1 MAKFLS
7 KINSPD
13 YIENRILKIDSDENL
28 IPSALTVSE
37 YDNNQISISLADGNV
52 SQRIL
57 ITDDAISNTNVYNFQ
72 QKNNPSQEYQDL
84 MVIKDN
90 GHVVANVFEGN
101 LNGNAD
107 TSTQIHVTE
116 TSPTS
121 TTNYRLVFTSASA
134 TGNAHMRINNGDAQL
149 TILEGTASTPG
160 AEILSIGNGIASGT
174 AGNKR
179 GTFRLYSQS
188 TGYDDITASNHTG
201 QFIHTLPNSSGTL
214 LNSVNYTNYTV
225 TKTGTGA
232 SGNWGINITGS
243 AAKLTTPRS
252 FSITGDT
259 VASAVNFDG
268 STNVKLSTIRRGC
281 SVGQSSSTTTNPWYK
296 FADAE
301 LDGNNYD
308 YHIIFNVYSSY
319 SDNSNLLGILKAHV
333 RTSATGTFSAGELKW
348 LIKSSSILSS
358 DFIFAYNTNIN
369 PTKVELWCRCP
380 IAYKGYHFDVISEG
394 TRTSRMSPLWNL
406 YTTWTAGS
414 AAEPTSDFEQVTSTN
429 ITIANNTSGNAGS
442 ATKLQTAR
450 KINGVDFDGTKD
462 ITIDAGGSG
471 GHTILNSS
479 GTAMT
484 QRSKLRFNNAT
495 VTDDASNDVTIITPS
510 GISGNYLPLSG
521 GTMTGDIHFSHV
533 NAETDG
539 YLAWDSGTVK
549 ERIKISDRTATTD
562 PVFVFEQSR
571 DGGDSYTSLLTIKG
585 NGQVQANTFV
595 GALSG
600 NAATATKLQTART
613 INGTSFNGS
622 ANITTANWG
631 TARNIGIVN
640 SDGTGTAITTS
651 VNGSANVNL
660 KLPATIKATLTGN
673 ASTATTLANARTI
686 NGTSFNGS
694 ANITTANWGTARTI
708 TIGNTGKSVNG
719 SANVTW
725 SLSEI
730 GAAASSH
737 THNTYLPLAGGAMT
751 GTISSSKTTNT
762 YLAGSQGVA
771 VINSTAS
778 GGSYTTLLKANS
790 SNGKFTLSVYQT
802 YMLLG
807 YMSNKTIEAGTNNLD
822 KSLRFLE
829 DGTLIPGA
837 SNVQNLGSS
846 STKWLNVY
854 ATTFT
859 GNLSGNATTATTATK
874 ANQLTTA
881 RTIAI
886 SGGVTGTATSF
897 NGTANITI
905 PVTAVDAS
913 KLTNKNTI
921 KASEINNNKHWIP
934 SNDNSVT
941 NFVSMTVDEYE
952 ESADSL
958 PTGTVVAITDSNES
972 YVTTQPSSITCDLPL
987 DL

>member
-13 YIENRILKIDSDENL
+13 YINNKIVKIDEDNNL
-28 IPSALTVSE
+28 IPSALAVSE

-57 ITDDAISNTNVYNFQ
+57 ITDDATSNTNVYNFQ

-101 LNGNAD
+101 LQGNAD

-116 TSPTS
+116 TSPAS
-121 TTNYRLVFTSASA
+121 TTSYRLVFTSASA
-134 TGNAHMRINNGDAQL
+134 TGNAHMRINNEDAQL
-149 TILEGTASTPG
+149 TILEGTTSTTG

-188 TGYDDITASNHTG
+188 TGYDDITASNHTD

-214 LNSVNYTNYTV
+214 LNSANYTSYTV
-225 TKTGTGA
+225 KKDGTGA
-232 SGNWGINITGS
+232 TGNWGINITGS

-252 FSITGDT
+252 FSITGDA

-268 STNVKLSTIRRGC
+268 SANVQLSTMRRGC
-281 SVGQSSSTTTNPWYK
+281 SVGQSSSTSANPWYK
-296 FADAE
+296 FADITV
-301 LDGNNYD
+301 DSSFVD
-308 YHIIFNVYSSY
+308 KHIIFFVYSSY
-319 SDNSNLLGILKAHV
+319 SDNSNMMGILKAHV
-333 RTSATGTFSAGELKW
+333 RTSSTGAFDAGELKW
-348 LIKSSSILSS
+348 LVRSSSITNA
-358 DFIFAYNTNIN
+358 DFVLAYNNTS
-369 PTKVELWCRCP
+369 PAKVELWCKCAIGYR
-380 IAYKGYHFDVISEG
+380 GYHFDVIAEG
-394 TRTSRMSPLWNL
+394 DRGSRSTKIWNL
-406 YTTWTAGS
+406 YNTWTAGS
-414 AAEPTSDFEQVTSTN
+414 EAEPTPGFTQAPSTA
-429 ITIANNTSGNAGS
+429 ITIVNDTSGNAGS

-450 KINGVDFDGTKD
+450 KINGVAFDGTKD

-479 GTAMT
+479 GTAMI

-495 VTDDASNDVTIITPS
+495 VTDDANNDVTIITPS
-510 GISGNYLPLSG
+510 GTSGNYLPLSG
-521 GTMTGDIHFSHV
+521 GALTGNV
-533 NAETDG
+533 TP
-539 YLAWDSGTVK
+539 
-549 ERIKISDRTATTD
+549 TTD
-562 PVFVFEQSR
+562 STLSL
-571 DGGDSYTSLLTIKG
+571 GTSDLKF
-585 NGQVQANTFV
+585 NTMYADIFY

-600 NAATATKLQTART
+600 NASTASIATKANTLTTPRT

-640 SDGTGTAITTS
+640 SDGTGTAVTTS

-719 SANVTW
+719 SANITW

-737 THNTYLPLAGGAMT
+737 THSYLPLSGGAMT
-751 GTISSSKTTNT
+751 GTISSSKTTGT

-807 YMSNKTIEAGTNNLD
+807 YMSNKTIEAGNNNLD

-846 STKWLNVY
+846 TTKWLNVY

>member
-13 YIENRILKIDSDENL
+13 YINNKIVKIDEDNNL

-57 ITDDAISNTNVYNFQ
+57 ITDDATSNTNVYNFQ

-116 TSPTS
+116 TSPAS

-149 TILEGTASTPG
+149 TILEGTTSTTG

-268 STNVKLSTIRRGC
+268 SANVQLSTLRRGC
-281 SVGQSSSTTTNPWYK
+281 SVGQSSSTSANPWYK
-296 FADAE
+296 FADITV
-301 LDGNNYD
+301 DSSYVD
-308 YHIIFNVYSSY
+308 KHIIFFVYSSY
-319 SDNSNLLGILKAHV
+319 SDSSNMMGILKAHV
-333 RTSATGTFSAGELKW
+333 RTSSTGTFDVGELKW
-348 LIKSSSILSS
+348 LVRSSSITNA
-358 DFIFAYNTNIN
+358 DFVLAYNNTS
-369 PTKVELWCRCP
+369 PAKVELWCKCDVGYR
-380 IAYKGYHFDVISEG
+380 GYHFDVIAEG
-394 TRTSRMSPLWNL
+394 DRGSRSTRIWNL
-406 YTTWTAGS
+406 YNTWTAGS
-414 AAEPTSDFEQVTSTN
+414 EAEPTPDFEQVTSTA
-429 ITIANNTSGNAGS
+429 ITIVNNTSGNAGS

-450 KINGVDFDGTKD
+450 KINGVAFDGTKD

-495 VTDDASNDVTIITPS
+495 VTDDAHNDVTIITPS
-510 GISGNYLPLSG
+510 GTSGNYLPLSG
-521 GTMTGDIHFSHV
+521 GALTGNV
-533 NAETDG
+533 TP
-539 YLAWDSGTVK
+539 
-549 ERIKISDRTATTD
+549 TTD
-562 PVFVFEQSR
+562 STLSL
-571 DGGDSYTSLLTIKG
+571 GTSDLKF
-585 NGQVQANTFV
+585 NTMYADIFY

-640 SDGTGTAITTS
+640 SDGTGTAVTTS
-651 VNGSANVNL
+651 VNGSGNVNL

-737 THNTYLPLAGGAMT
+737 THSYLPLSGGTIT
-751 GTISSSKTTNT
+751 GTISSSKTTGT
-762 YLAGSQGVA
+762 YLAGSQGTA

-807 YMSNKTIEAGTNNLD
+807 YMSNKTIEASNNNLD

-859 GNLSGNATTATTATK
+859 GNLAGNATTATTATK

>member
-57 ITDDAISNTNVYNFQ
+57 ITDDATSNTNVYNFQ

-116 TSPTS
+116 TSPAS

-149 TILEGTASTPG
+149 TILEGTTSTTG

-268 STNVKLSTIRRGC
+268 SANVQLSTMRRGC
-281 SVGQSSSTTTNPWYK
+281 SVGQSSSTSTNPWYK
-296 FADAE
+296 FADITV
-301 LDGNNYD
+301 DSSYVD
-308 YHIIFNVYSSY
+308 KHIIFFVYSSY
-319 SDNSNLLGILKAHV
+319 SDSSNMMGILKAHV
-333 RTSATGTFSAGELKW
+333 RTSSTGTFDAGELKW
-348 LIKSSSILSS
+348 LVRGSSITNA
-358 DFIFAYNTNIN
+358 DFVLAYNNTS
-369 PTKVELWCRCP
+369 PAKVELWCKCAIGYR
-380 IAYKGYHFDVISEG
+380 GYHFDVIAEG
-394 TRTSRMSPLWNL
+394 DRGSRLTRIWNL
-406 YTTWTAGS
+406 YNTWTAGS
-414 AAEPTSDFEQVTSTN
+414 AAEPTSGFTQVTSTA
-429 ITIANNTSGNAGS
+429 ITIVNNTSGNASS

-450 KINGVDFDGTKD
+450 KINGVAFDGTKD

-495 VTDDASNDVTIITPS
+495 VTDDARNDVTIITPS

-533 NAETDG
+533 NAERDG

-549 ERIKISDRTATTD
+549 ERIKISDKTATTD

-571 DGGDSYTSLLTIKG
+571 NNGDSYTSLLTIKG

-595 GALSG
+595 GA
-600 NAATATKLQTART
+600 
-613 INGTSFNGS
+613 
-622 ANITTANWG
+622 
-631 TARNIGIVN
+631 
-640 SDGTGTAITTS
+640 
-651 VNGSANVNL
+651 
-660 KLPATIKATLTGN
+660 LTGN

-719 SANVTW
+719 SANITW

-737 THNTYLPLAGGAMT
+737 THNTYLPLTGGAMT
-751 GTISSSKTTNT
+751 GTISSSKTTDT
-762 YLAGSQGVA
+762 YLAGSRGTA

-822 KSLRFLE
+822 KSLIFLE

-859 GNLSGNATTATTATK
+859 GNLAGNATTATTATK

-958 PTGTVVAITDSNES
+958 PTGTIVAITDSNES

>member
-13 YIENRILKIDSDENL
+13 YINNKIVKIDEDNNL

-57 ITDDAISNTNVYNFQ
+57 ITDDATSNTNVYNFQ

-116 TSPTS
+116 TSPAS

-149 TILEGTASTPG
+149 TILEGTTSTTG

-268 STNVKLSTIRRGC
+268 SANVQLSTLRRGC
-281 SVGQSSSTTTNPWYK
+281 SVGQSSSTSANPWYK
-296 FADAE
+296 FADITV
-301 LDGNNYD
+301 DSSYID
-308 YHIIFNVYSSY
+308 KHIIFFVYSSY
-319 SDNSNLLGILKAHV
+319 SDSSNMMGILKAHV
-333 RTSATGTFSAGELKW
+333 RTSSTGTFDVGELKW
-348 LIKSSSILSS
+348 LVRSSSITNA
-358 DFIFAYNTNIN
+358 DFVLAYNNTS
-369 PTKVELWCRCP
+369 PAKVELWCKCDVGYR
-380 IAYKGYHFDVISEG
+380 GYHFDVIAEG
-394 TRTSRMSPLWNL
+394 DRGSRSTRIWNL
-406 YTTWTAGS
+406 YNTWTAGS
-414 AAEPTSDFEQVTSTN
+414 EAEPTPDFEQVTSTA
-429 ITIANNTSGNAGS
+429 ITIVNNTSGNAGS

-450 KINGVDFDGTKD
+450 KINGVAFDGTKD

-495 VTDDASNDVTIITPS
+495 VTDDAHNDVTIITPS
-510 GISGNYLPLSG
+510 GTSGNYLPLSG
-521 GTMTGDIHFSHV
+521 GALTGNV
-533 NAETDG
+533 TP
-539 YLAWDSGTVK
+539 
-549 ERIKISDRTATTD
+549 TTD
-562 PVFVFEQSR
+562 STLSL
-571 DGGDSYTSLLTIKG
+571 GTSDLKF
-585 NGQVQANTFV
+585 NTMYADIFY

-640 SDGTGTAITTS
+640 SDGTGTAVTTS
-651 VNGSANVNL
+651 VNGSGNVNL

-737 THNTYLPLAGGAMT
+737 THSYLPLSGGTMT
-751 GTISSSKTTNT
+751 GTISSSKTTGT
-762 YLAGSQGVA
+762 YLAGSQGTA

-807 YMSNKTIEAGTNNLD
+807 YMSNKTIEASNNNLD

-859 GNLSGNATTATTATK
+859 GNLAGNATTATTATK

>member
-57 ITDDAISNTNVYNFQ
+57 ITDDATSNTNVYNFQ

-116 TSPTS
+116 TSPAS

-149 TILEGTASTPG
+149 TILEGTTSTTG

-214 LNSVNYTNYTV
+214 LNSANYTSYTV
-225 TKTGTGA
+225 KKDGTGA
-232 SGNWGINITGS
+232 TGNWGINITGS

-268 STNVKLSTIRRGC
+268 SANVQLSTLRRGC
-281 SVGQSSSTTTNPWYK
+281 SVGQSSSTSANPWYK
-296 FADAE
+296 FADITV
-301 LDGNNYD
+301 DSSSFVD
-308 YHIIFNVYSSY
+308 KHIIFFVYSSY
-319 SDNSNLLGILKAHV
+319 SDNSNMMGILKAHV
-333 RTSATGTFSAGELKW
+333 RISSTGTFDAGELKW
-348 LIKSSSILSS
+348 LVRSSSITNA
-358 DFIFAYNTNIN
+358 DFVLAHNNTS
-369 PTKVELWCRCP
+369 PAKVELWCKCAIGYR
-380 IAYKGYHFDVISEG
+380 GYHFDVIAEG
-394 TRTSRMSPLWNL
+394 DRGSRSTRIWNL
-406 YTTWTAGS
+406 YNTWSAGS
-414 AAEPTSDFEQVTSTN
+414 EAEPTPDFEQVTSTA
-429 ITIANNTSGNAGS
+429 ITIVNDTSGNAGS

-533 NAETDG
+533 NAERDG
-539 YLAWDSGTVK
+539 YLAWGSGTVK
-549 ERIKISDRTATTD
+549 ERIKISDKTATTD

-571 DGGDSYTSLLTIKG
+571 DGGNSYTSLLTIKG
-585 NGQVQANTFV
+585 NGQVQANTFI

-640 SDGTGTAITTS
+640 SDGTGTAVTTS
-651 VNGSANVNL
+651 VNGSGNVNL

-719 SANVTW
+719 SANITW

-737 THNTYLPLAGGAMT
+737 THSYLPLSGGTMT
-751 GTISSSKTTNT
+751 GTISSSKTTGT
-762 YLAGSQGVA
+762 YLAGSQGTA

-778 GGSYTTLLKANS
+778 DGSYTTLLKANS

-807 YMSNKTIEAGTNNLD
+807 YMSNKTIEAGNNNLD

-846 STKWLNVY
+846 TTKWLNVY

-886 SGGVTGTATSF
+886 SGGVTGTATAF

>member
-13 YIENRILKIDSDENL
+13 YINNKIVKIDEDNNL

-37 YDNNQISISLADGNV
+37 YDNNQISISLADENV

-57 ITDDAISNTNVYNFQ
+57 ITDDATSNTNVYNFQ

-116 TSPTS
+116 TSPAS
-121 TTNYRLVFTSASA
+121 ATNYRLVFTSASA
-134 TGNAHMRINNGDAQL
+134 TGNAHMRINNEDAQL
-149 TILEGTASTPG
+149 TILEGTTSTTG

-268 STNVKLSTIRRGC
+268 SANVQLSTLRRGC
-281 SVGQSSSTTTNPWYK
+281 SVGQSSSTSANPWYK
-296 FADAE
+296 FADITV
-301 LDGNNYD
+301 DSSYVD
-308 YHIIFNVYSSY
+308 KHIIFFVYSSY
-319 SDNSNLLGILKAHV
+319 SDSSNMMGILKAHI
-333 RTSATGTFSAGELKW
+333 RTSSTGAFDVGELKW
-348 LIKSSSILSS
+348 LVRGSSITNA
-358 DFIFAYNTNIN
+358 DFVLAYNNTS
-369 PTKVELWCRCP
+369 PAKVELWCKCAIGYR
-380 IAYKGYHFDVISEG
+380 GYHFDVIAEG
-394 TRTSRMSPLWNL
+394 NRGNRSTRIWNL
-406 YTTWTAGS
+406 YNTWTAGS
-414 AAEPTSDFEQVTSTN
+414 AAEPTAGFTQVTSTA
-429 ITIANNTSGNAGS
+429 ITIVNNTSGNASS

-450 KINGVDFDGTKD
+450 KINGVAFDGTKD

-495 VTDDASNDVTIITPS
+495 VTDDANNDVTIITPS
-510 GISGNYLPLSG
+510 GTSGNYLPLSG
-521 GTMTGDIHFSHV
+521 GALTGNVTPTTNSTLSLGTSDLKFNTMYAD
-533 NAETDG
+533 
-539 YLAWDSGTVK
+539 
-549 ERIKISDRTATTD
+549 
-562 PVFVFEQSR
+562 
-571 DGGDSYTSLLTIKG
+571 
-585 NGQVQANTFV
+585 TFY

-600 NAATATKLQTART
+600 NASTASIATKANTLTTPRT

-640 SDGTGTAITTS
+640 SDGTGTAVTTS

-719 SANVTW
+719 SANITW

-737 THNTYLPLAGGAMT
+737 TH
-751 GTISSSKTTNT
+751 
-762 YLAGSQGVA
+762 
-771 VINSTAS
+771 
-778 GGSYTTLLKANS
+778 
-790 SNGKFTLSVYQT
+790 
-802 YMLLG
+802 
-807 YMSNKTIEAGTNNLD
+807 
-822 KSLRFLE
+822 
-829 DGTLIPGA
+829 
-837 SNVQNLGSS
+837 
-846 STKWLNVY
+846 
-854 ATTFT
+854 
-859 GNLSGNATTATTATK
+859 
-874 ANQLTTA
+874 
-881 RTIAI
+881 
-886 SGGVTGTATSF
+886 
-897 NGTANITI
+897 
-905 PVTAVDAS
+905 
-913 KLTNKNTI
+913 
-921 KASEINNNKHWIP
+921 KASEINNDKHWIP

>member
-13 YIENRILKIDSDENL
+13 YINNKIVKIDEDNNL

-57 ITDDAISNTNVYNFQ
+57 ITDDATSNTNVYNFQ

-116 TSPTS
+116 TSPAS

-149 TILEGTASTPG
+149 TILEGTTSTTG

-232 SGNWGINITGS
+232 TGNWGINITGS

-268 STNVKLSTIRRGC
+268 SANVQLSTMRRGC
-281 SVGQSSSTTTNPWYK
+281 SVGQSSSTSTNPWYK
-296 FADAE
+296 FADITV
-301 LDGNNYD
+301 DSRYTD
-308 YHIIFNVYSSY
+308 KHIIFFVYSSY
-319 SDNSNLLGILKAHV
+319 TDSSNMMGILKAHV
-333 RTSATGTFSAGELKW
+333 RTSSTGTFDVGELKW
-348 LIKSSSILSS
+348 LVRSSSITNA
-358 DFIFAYNTNIN
+358 DFVLAYNNTS
-369 PTKVELWCRCP
+369 PAKVELWCKCDVG
-380 IAYKGYHFDVISEG
+380 YGGYHFDVIAEG
-394 TRTSRMSPLWNL
+394 NRGSRSTRIWNL
-406 YTTWTAGS
+406 YNTWTAGS
-414 AAEPTSDFEQVTSTN
+414 AAEPTAGFTQVTSTA
-429 ITIANNTSGNAGS
+429 ITIVNNTSGNASS

-450 KINGVDFDGTKD
+450 KINGVAFDGTKD

-510 GISGNYLPLSG
+510 GTSGNYLPLSG

-549 ERIKISDRTATTD
+549 ERIKISDRTVTTD

-571 DGGDSYTSLLTIKG
+571 DGGNSYTSLLTIKG

-640 SDGTGTAITTS
+640 SDGTGTAVTTS
-651 VNGSANVNL
+651 VNGSGNVNL

-737 THNTYLPLAGGAMT
+737 THSTYLPLAGGAMT

-807 YMSNKTIEAGTNNLD
+807 YMSNDTIEASTNKLD
-822 KSLRFLE
+822 KSWIFLE

>member
-13 YIENRILKIDSDENL
+13 YINNKIVKIDEDNNL

-57 ITDDAISNTNVYNFQ
+57 ITDDATSNTNVYNFQ

-116 TSPTS
+116 TSPAS

-149 TILEGTASTPG
+149 TILEGTTSTTG

-174 AGNKR
+174 TGNKR

-268 STNVKLSTIRRGC
+268 SANVQLSTIRRGTL
-281 SVGQSSSTTTNPWYK
+281 VGLSSASSNNQWFEFASISTQTP
-296 FADAE
+296 
-301 LDGNNYD
+301 NYD
-308 YHIIFNVYSSY
+308 AYIIFNVYSTY
-319 SDNSNLLGILKAHV
+319 DSDQGILKAHL
-333 RTSATGTFSAGELKW
+333 RTNSSGQYQNSEFVW
-348 LIKSSSILSS
+348 LAKSSDLAL
-358 DFIFAYNTNIN
+358 DNFVLVHNTNTSPAI
-369 PTKVELWCRCP
+369 TELWCK
-380 IAYKGYHFDVISEG
+380 ITTGYKAYSFDVISEG
-394 TRTSRMSPLWNL
+394 QRTNRTTNIWTL
-406 YTTWTAGS
+406 YNTY
-414 AAEPTSDFEQVTSTN
+414 AANGEAIYTSDEGYEAEISTL
-429 ITIANNTSGNAGS
+429 TVLSNTVAS
-442 ATKLQTAR
+442 AQKLQTAR
-450 KINGVDFDGTKD
+450 KINGVAFDGTKD
-462 ITIDAGGSG
+462 ITIDTGGSG

-495 VTDDASNDVTIITPS
+495 VTDDATNDVTIITPS

-521 GTMTGDIHFSHV
+521 GALTGNV
-533 NAETDG
+533 TP
-539 YLAWDSGTVK
+539 
-549 ERIKISDRTATTD
+549 TTD
-562 PVFVFEQSR
+562 STLSL
-571 DGGDSYTSLLTIKG
+571 GTSDLKF
-585 NGQVQANTFV
+585 NTMYADIFY

-600 NAATATKLQTART
+600 NASTASIATKANTLTTPRT

-640 SDGTGTAITTS
+640 SDGTGTAVTTS

-719 SANVTW
+719 SANITW

-737 THNTYLPLAGGAMT
+737 THSYLPLSG
-751 GTISSSKTTNT
+751 GTITGPIS
-762 YLAGSQGVA
+762 VA
-771 VINSTAS
+771 FGGTWIDGYKGLNSIINSTAPASSQVTLWRKNLNS
-778 GGSYTTLLKANS
+778 GVGAVYAYTDMIGFSYQDNSAIEDNTNAVKYSVGLNDNGSFMPGISNLVDLGTS
-790 SNGKFTLSVYQT
+790 SY
-802 YMLLG
+802 
-807 YMSNKTIEAGTNNLD
+807 
-822 KSLRFLE
+822 
-829 DGTLIPGA
+829 
-837 SNVQNLGSS
+837 
-846 STKWLNVY
+846 KWKNVY

-859 GNLSGNATTATTATK
+859 GNLAGNATTATTATK

-886 SGGVTGTATSF
+886 SGGVTGTATAF

>member
-57 ITDDAISNTNVYNFQ
+57 ITDDATSNTNVYNFQ

-101 LNGNAD
+101 LQGNAD
-107 TSTQIHVTE
+107 TSTQVYATE
-116 TSPTS
+116 TNPT
-121 TTNYRLVFTSASA
+121 TATNYNLVFTSATA
-134 TGNAHMRINNGDAQL
+134 TGNTHLRINNADAYLRIQ
-149 TILEGTASTPG
+149 EGTADAQGYES
-160 AEILSIGNGIASGT
+160 LYLGNAVVTGT
-174 AGNKR
+174 AGNKMGR
-179 GTFRLYSQS
+179 IILYSANSGSDNIQPV
-188 TGYDDITASNHTG
+188 NHTG
-201 QFIHTLPNSSGTL
+201 ALTHNLPSSSGTL
-214 LNSVNYTNYTV
+214 LNSANYTSYTV

-232 SGNWGINITGS
+232 SGTWGINITGS

-268 STNVKLSTIRRGC
+268 SANVQLSTMRRGC
-281 SVGQSSSTTTNPWYK
+281 SVGQSRSTSTNPWYK
-296 FADAE
+296 FADITV
-301 LDGNNYD
+301 DSSYVD
-308 YHIIFNVYSSY
+308 KHIIFFVYSSY
-319 SDNSNLLGILKAHV
+319 SDSSNMMGILKAHV
-333 RTSATGTFSAGELKW
+333 RTSSTGTFDIGELKW
-348 LIKSSSILSS
+348 LVRSSSITNA
-358 DFIFAYNTNIN
+358 DFVLAYNNTS
-369 PTKVELWCRCP
+369 PAKVELWCKCAIGYR
-380 IAYKGYHFDVISEG
+380 GYHFDVIAEG
-394 TRTSRMSPLWNL
+394 DRGNRSTRIWNL
-406 YTTWTAGS
+406 YNTWTAGS
-414 AAEPTSDFEQVTSTN
+414 EAEPTPDFEQVTSTA
-429 ITIANNTSGNAGS
+429 ITIVNNTSGNASS

-450 KINGVDFDGTKD
+450 KINGVAFDGTKD

-495 VTDDASNDVTIITPS
+495 VTDDANNDVTIITPS
-510 GISGNYLPLSG
+510 GTSGNYLPLSG
-521 GTMTGDIHFSHV
+521 GALTGNV
-533 NAETDG
+533 TP
-539 YLAWDSGTVK
+539 
-549 ERIKISDRTATTD
+549 TTD
-562 PVFVFEQSR
+562 STLSL
-571 DGGDSYTSLLTIKG
+571 GTSDLKF
-585 NGQVQANTFV
+585 NTMYADIFY

-600 NAATATKLQTART
+600 NASTASIATKANTLTTPRT

-640 SDGTGTAITTS
+640 SDGTGTAVTTS

-719 SANVTW
+719 SANITW

-737 THNTYLPLAGGAMT
+737 THSYLPLSG
-751 GTISSSKTTNT
+751 GTITGPIS
-762 YLAGSQGVA
+762 VA
-771 VINSTAS
+771 FGGTWIDGYKGLNSIINSTAPASSQVTLWRKNLNS
-778 GGSYTTLLKANS
+778 GVGAVYAYTDMIGFSYQDNSAIEDNTNAVKYSVGLNDNGSFMPGISNLVDLGTS
-790 SNGKFTLSVYQT
+790 SH
-802 YMLLG
+802 
-807 YMSNKTIEAGTNNLD
+807 
-822 KSLRFLE
+822 
-829 DGTLIPGA
+829 
-837 SNVQNLGSS
+837 
-846 STKWLNVY
+846 KWKNVY

-859 GNLSGNATTATTATK
+859 GNLAGNATTATTATK

>member
-13 YIENRILKIDSDENL
+13 YINNKIVKIDEDNNL
-28 IPSALTVSE
+28 IPSLVSID
-37 YDNNQISISLADGNV
+37 DNLGTMTWNNGSVQ
-52 SQRIL
+52 QRIL
-57 ITDDAISNTNVYNFQ
+57 ITDDSTANTNVFNFQ
-72 QKNNPSQEYQDL
+72 QSTNSGTSFQDL

-101 LNGNAD
+101 LAGNAN
-107 TSTQIHVTE
+107 TSTQIYVNSI
-116 TSPTS
+116 SPAT
-121 TTNYRLVFTSASA
+121 TTNYALIISDINNTGNTHLKYSNDSILNITEGTTTTDGYERLMLGNRLA
-134 TGNAHMRINNGDAQL
+134 TG
-149 TILEGTASTPG
+149 TAD
-160 AEILSIGNGIASGT
+160 
-174 AGNKR
+174 NKQ
-179 GTFRLYSQS
+179 GVLRLYSS
-188 TGYDDITASNHTG
+188 NTGYDDIKSASHTNDL
-201 QFIHTLPNSSGTL
+201 IHTLPSSSGTL
-214 LNSVNYTNYTV
+214 LNSANYTSYTV
-225 TKTGTGA
+225 KKDGTGA

-268 STNVKLSTIRRGC
+268 SANVQLSTIRRGTL
-281 SVGQSSSTTTNPWYK
+281 VGLSSASSNNQWFEFASISTQTP
-296 FADAE
+296 
-301 LDGNNYD
+301 NYD
-308 YHIIFNVYSSY
+308 AYIIFNVYSTYGSGQ
-319 SDNSNLLGILKAHV
+319 GILKAHL
-333 RTSATGTFSAGELKW
+333 RTNSSGQYQNSEFVW
-348 LIKSSSILSS
+348 LAKSSDLAL
-358 DFIFAYNTNIN
+358 DNFVLVHNTNTSPAI
-369 PTKVELWCRCP
+369 TELWCK
-380 IAYKGYHFDVISEG
+380 ITTGYKAYSFDVISEG
-394 TRTSRMSPLWNL
+394 QRTNRTTNIWTL
-406 YTTWTAGS
+406 YNTY
-414 AAEPTSDFEQVTSTN
+414 AANGEAIYTSDEGYEAEISTL
-429 ITIANNTSGNAGS
+429 TVLSNTVAS
-442 ATKLQTAR
+442 AQKLQTAR
-450 KINGVDFDGTKD
+450 KINGVAFDGTKD
-462 ITIDAGGSG
+462 ITIDTGGSG

-495 VTDDASNDVTIITPS
+495 VTDDATNDVTIITPS

-521 GTMTGDIHFSHV
+521 GALTGNV
-533 NAETDG
+533 TP
-539 YLAWDSGTVK
+539 
-549 ERIKISDRTATTD
+549 TTD
-562 PVFVFEQSR
+562 STLSL
-571 DGGDSYTSLLTIKG
+571 GTSDLKF
-585 NGQVQANTFV
+585 NTMYADIFY

-600 NAATATKLQTART
+600 NASTASIATKANTLTTPRT

-640 SDGTGTAITTS
+640 SDGTGTAVTTS

-719 SANVTW
+719 SANITW

-737 THNTYLPLAGGAMT
+737 THSYLPLSG
-751 GTISSSKTTNT
+751 GTITGPIS
-762 YLAGSQGVA
+762 VA
-771 VINSTAS
+771 FGGTWIDGYKGLNSIINSTAPASSQVTLWRKNLNS
-778 GGSYTTLLKANS
+778 GVGAVYAYTDMIGFSYQDNSAIEDNTNAVKYSVGLNDNGSFMPGISNLVDLGTS
-790 SNGKFTLSVYQT
+790 SY
-802 YMLLG
+802 
-807 YMSNKTIEAGTNNLD
+807 
-822 KSLRFLE
+822 
-829 DGTLIPGA
+829 
-837 SNVQNLGSS
+837 
-846 STKWLNVY
+846 KWKNVY

-859 GNLSGNATTATTATK
+859 GNLAGNATTATTATK

-886 SGGVTGTATSF
+886 SGGVTGTATAF

>member
-57 ITDDAISNTNVYNFQ
+57 ITDDATSNTNVYNFQ

-116 TSPTS
+116 TSPAS

-149 TILEGTASTPG
+149 TILEGTTSTTG

-268 STNVKLSTIRRGC
+268 SANVQLSTMRRGC
-281 SVGQSSSTTTNPWYK
+281 SVGQSSSTSTNPWYK
-296 FADAE
+296 FADITVDSSYA
-301 LDGNNYD
+301 DR
-308 YHIIFNVYSSY
+308 HIIFFVYNSY
-319 SDNSNLLGILKAHV
+319 SDSSNMMGILKAHV
-333 RTSATGTFSAGELKW
+333 RTSSTGTFDTGELKW
-348 LIKSSSILSS
+348 LVRGSSITNA
-358 DFIFAYNTNIN
+358 DFVLAYNNTS
-369 PTKVELWCRCP
+369 PAKVELWCKCAIR
-380 IAYKGYHFDVISEG
+380 YRGYHFDVIAEG
-394 TRTSRMSPLWNL
+394 DRDSRSTRIWNL
-406 YTTWTAGS
+406 YNTWSAGS
-414 AAEPTSDFEQVTSTN
+414 KAEPTPGFTQVTSTA
-429 ITIANNTSGNAGS
+429 ITIVNNTSGNAGS

-533 NAETDG
+533 NAERDG

-571 DGGDSYTSLLTIKG
+571 DGGNSYTSLLTIKG
-585 NGQVQANTFV
+585 NGQVQANTFI

-600 NAATATKLQTART
+600 NASTATKLQTART

-640 SDGTGTAITTS
+640 SDGTGTAVTTS
-651 VNGSANVNL
+651 VNGSENVNL

-719 SANVTW
+719 SANITW

-737 THNTYLPLAGGAMT
+737 THSTYLPLAGGTMT

-762 YLAGSQGVA
+762 YLAGSQGTA

-807 YMSNKTIEAGTNNLD
+807 YMSNDTIEAGNNNLD

>member
-13 YIENRILKIDSDENL
+13 YINNKIVKIDEDNNL
-28 IPSALTVSE
+28 IPSALAVSE

-57 ITDDAISNTNVYNFQ
+57 ITDDATSNTNVYNFQ

-101 LNGNAD
+101 LQGNAN
-107 TSTQIHVTE
+107 TSTQVKVTQS
-116 TSPTS
+116 SPTS
-121 TTNYRLVFTSASA
+121 LTAYRLVFTDANA
-134 TGNAHMRINNGDAQL
+134 TGNANLRIDNVDAELQ
-149 TILEGTASTPG
+149 ILEGTTSQVGYEILNLGNSAKAST
-160 AEILSIGNGIASGT
+160 AS
-174 AGNKR
+174 NKY
-179 GTFRLYSQS
+179 GSMKLYSQGIGFNQLVATTS
-188 TGYDDITASNHTG
+188 DSNYTNY
-201 QFIHTLPNSSGTL
+201 LPASSGTL
-214 LNSVNYTNYTV
+214 LNSANYTSYTV
-225 TKTGTGA
+225 KKDGTGA

-268 STNVKLSTIRRGC
+268 SANVQLSTIRRGTL
-281 SVGQSSSTTTNPWYK
+281 VGLSSASSNNQWFEFASISTQTP
-296 FADAE
+296 
-301 LDGNNYD
+301 NYD
-308 YHIIFNVYSSY
+308 AYIIFNVYSTYGSGQ
-319 SDNSNLLGILKAHV
+319 GILKAHL
-333 RTSATGTFSAGELKW
+333 RTNSSGQYQNSEFVW
-348 LIKSSSILSS
+348 LAKSSDLAL
-358 DFIFAYNTNIN
+358 DNFVLVHNTNTSPAI
-369 PTKVELWCRCP
+369 TELWCK
-380 IAYKGYHFDVISEG
+380 ITTGYKAYSFDVISEG
-394 TRTSRMSPLWNL
+394 QRTNRTTNIWTL
-406 YTTWTAGS
+406 YNTY
-414 AAEPTSDFEQVTSTN
+414 AANGEAIYTSDEGYEAEISTL
-429 ITIANNTSGNAGS
+429 TVLSNTVAS
-442 ATKLQTAR
+442 AQKLQTAR
-450 KINGVDFDGTKD
+450 KINGVAFDGTKD
-462 ITIDAGGSG
+462 ITIDTGGSG

-495 VTDDASNDVTIITPS
+495 VTDDANNDVTIITPS
-510 GISGNYLPLSG
+510 GTSGNYLPLSG
-521 GTMTGDIHFSHV
+521 GALTGNV
-533 NAETDG
+533 TP
-539 YLAWDSGTVK
+539 
-549 ERIKISDRTATTD
+549 TTD
-562 PVFVFEQSR
+562 STLSL
-571 DGGDSYTSLLTIKG
+571 GTSDLKF
-585 NGQVQANTFV
+585 NTMYADIFY

-600 NAATATKLQTART
+600 NASTASIATKANTLTTPRT

-640 SDGTGTAITTS
+640 SDGTGTAVTTS

-719 SANVTW
+719 SANITW

-737 THNTYLPLAGGAMT
+737 THSYLPLSGGTMT
-751 GTISSSKTTNT
+751 GTISSSKTTGT
-762 YLAGSQGVA
+762 YLAGSQGTA

-807 YMSNKTIEAGTNNLD
+807 YMSNKTIEAGNNNLD

-859 GNLSGNATTATTATK
+859 GNLAGNATTATTATK

>member
-13 YIENRILKIDSDENL
+13 YINNKIVKIDEDNNL

-57 ITDDAISNTNVYNFQ
+57 ITDDATSNTNVYNFQ

-101 LNGNAD
+101 LQGNAD

-116 TSPTS
+116 TSPAS
-121 TTNYRLVFTSASA
+121 ATNYRLVFTSASA
-134 TGNAHMRINNGDAQL
+134 TGNAHMRINNNDAQL
-149 TILEGTASTPG
+149 TILEGTTSTTG

-174 AGNKR
+174 ADNKQ
-179 GTFRLYSQS
+179 GVLRLYSS
-188 TGYDDITASNHTG
+188 NTGYDDIKSASHTNDL
-201 QFIHTLPNSSGTL
+201 IHTLPSSSGTL
-214 LNSVNYTNYTV
+214 LNSANYTSYTV
-225 TKTGTGA
+225 KKDGTGA

-268 STNVKLSTIRRGC
+268 SANVQLSTIRRGTL
-281 SVGQSSSTTTNPWYK
+281 VGLSSASSNNQWFEFASISTQT
-296 FADAE
+296 
-301 LDGNNYD
+301 LNYD
-308 YHIIFNVYSSY
+308 AYIIFNVYSTYGSGQ
-319 SDNSNLLGILKAHV
+319 GILKAHL
-333 RTSATGTFSAGELKW
+333 RTNSSGQYQNSEFVW
-348 LIKSSSILSS
+348 LAKSSDLAL
-358 DFIFAYNTNIN
+358 DNFVLVHNTNTSPAI
-369 PTKVELWCRCP
+369 TELWCK
-380 IAYKGYHFDVISEG
+380 ITTGYKAYSFDVISEG
-394 TRTSRMSPLWNL
+394 QRTNRTTNIWTL
-406 YTTWTAGS
+406 YNTY
-414 AAEPTSDFEQVTSTN
+414 AANGEAIYTSDEGYEAEISTL
-429 ITIANNTSGNAGS
+429 TVLSNTVAS
-442 ATKLQTAR
+442 AQKLQTAR
-450 KINGVDFDGTKD
+450 KINGVAFDGTKD

-495 VTDDASNDVTIITPS
+495 VTDDANNDVTIITPS
-510 GISGNYLPLSG
+510 GTSGNYLPLSG
-521 GTMTGDIHFSHV
+521 GALTGNV
-533 NAETDG
+533 TP
-539 YLAWDSGTVK
+539 
-549 ERIKISDRTATTD
+549 TTD
-562 PVFVFEQSR
+562 STLSL
-571 DGGDSYTSLLTIKG
+571 GTSDLKF
-585 NGQVQANTFV
+585 NTMYADIFY

-600 NAATATKLQTART
+600 NASTASIATKANILTTPRT

-640 SDGTGTAITTS
+640 SDGTGTAVTTS

-719 SANVTW
+719 SANITW

-737 THNTYLPLAGGAMT
+737 THSYLPLSGGAMT
-751 GTISSSKTTNT
+751 GTISSSKTTGT

-807 YMSNKTIEAGTNNLD
+807 YMSNKTIEAGNNNLD

-859 GNLSGNATTATTATK
+859 GNLAGNATTATTATK

>member
-13 YIENRILKIDSDENL
+13 YINNKIVKIDEDNNL

-57 ITDDAISNTNVYNFQ
+57 ITDDATSNTNVYNFQ

-101 LNGNAD
+101 LQGNAD

-116 TSPTS
+116 TSPAS
-121 TTNYRLVFTSASA
+121 TTSYRLVFTSASA
-134 TGNAHMRINNGDAQL
+134 TGNAHMRINNEDAQL
-149 TILEGTASTPG
+149 TILEGTTSTTG

-268 STNVKLSTIRRGC
+268 SANVQLSTMRRGC
-281 SVGQSSSTTTNPWYK
+281 SVGQSGSTSANPWYK
-296 FADAE
+296 FADITV
-301 LDGNNYD
+301 DSSFTD
-308 YHIIFNVYSSY
+308 KHIIFFVYSSFAD
-319 SDNSNLLGILKAHV
+319 SSNMMGILKAHV
-333 RTSATGTFSAGELKW
+333 RTSSTGTFDVGELKW
-348 LIKSSSILSS
+348 LVRSSSITNA
-358 DFIFAYNTNIN
+358 DFVLAYNNTS
-369 PTKVELWCRCP
+369 PAKVELWCKCASGYR
-380 IAYKGYHFDVISEG
+380 GYHFDVIAEG
-394 TRTSRMSPLWNL
+394 DRCSRSTRIWNL
-406 YTTWTAGS
+406 YNTWTVGS
-414 AAEPTSDFEQVTSTN
+414 EAEPTPDFKHVTSTT
-429 ITIANNTSGNAGS
+429 ITIANNTSENAGS
-442 ATKLQTAR
+442 ATKLQKAR

-495 VTDDASNDVTIITPS
+495 VTDDAHNDVTIITPS
-510 GISGNYLPLSG
+510 GTSGNYLPLSG
-521 GTMTGDIHFSHV
+521 GALTGNV
-533 NAETDG
+533 TP
-539 YLAWDSGTVK
+539 
-549 ERIKISDRTATTD
+549 TTD
-562 PVFVFEQSR
+562 STLSL
-571 DGGDSYTSLLTIKG
+571 GTSDLKFNTMY
-585 NGQVQANTFV
+585 ANIFY

-600 NAATATKLQTART
+600 NASTASIATKANTLTTPRT

-640 SDGTGTAITTS
+640 SDGTGTAVTTS

-719 SANVTW
+719 SANITW

-737 THNTYLPLAGGAMT
+737 TH
-751 GTISSSKTTNT
+751 
-762 YLAGSQGVA
+762 
-771 VINSTAS
+771 
-778 GGSYTTLLKANS
+778 
-790 SNGKFTLSVYQT
+790 
-802 YMLLG
+802 
-807 YMSNKTIEAGTNNLD
+807 
-822 KSLRFLE
+822 
-829 DGTLIPGA
+829 
-837 SNVQNLGSS
+837 
-846 STKWLNVY
+846 
-854 ATTFT
+854 
-859 GNLSGNATTATTATK
+859 
-874 ANQLTTA
+874 
-881 RTIAI
+881 
-886 SGGVTGTATSF
+886 
-897 NGTANITI
+897 
-905 PVTAVDAS
+905 
-913 KLTNKNTI
+913 
-921 KASEINNNKHWIP
+921 KASEINNDKHWIP

>member
-13 YIENRILKIDSDENL
+13 YINNKIVKIDEDNNL
-28 IPSALTVSE
+28 IPSALAVSE

-57 ITDDAISNTNVYNFQ
+57 ITDDATSNTNVYNFQ

-90 GHVVANVFEGN
+90 GHVVANIFEGN

-116 TSPTS
+116 TSPAS

-149 TILEGTASTPG
+149 TILEGTTSTTG

-174 AGNKR
+174 AGNKK

-268 STNVKLSTIRRGC
+268 SANVQLSTMRRGC
-281 SVGQSSSTTTNPWYK
+281 SVGQSSSTSTNPWYK
-296 FADAE
+296 FADITV
-301 LDGNNYD
+301 DSSYVD
-308 YHIIFNVYSSY
+308 KHIIFFVYSSY
-319 SDNSNLLGILKAHV
+319 SDSSNMMGILKAHV
-333 RTSATGTFSAGELKW
+333 RTSSTGTFDVGELKW
-348 LIKSSSILSS
+348 LVRSSSITNA
-358 DFIFAYNTNIN
+358 DFVLAYNNTS
-369 PTKVELWCRCP
+369 PAKVELWCKCAIGYR
-380 IAYKGYHFDVISEG
+380 GYHFDVIAEG
-394 TRTSRMSPLWNL
+394 DRGSRSTKIWNL
-406 YTTWTAGS
+406 YSTWTAGS
-414 AAEPTSDFEQVTSTN
+414 EAEPTPGFTQAPSTA
-429 ITIANNTSGNAGS
+429 ITIVNNTSGNAGS

-450 KINGVDFDGTKD
+450 KINGVAFDGTKD

-521 GTMTGDIHFSHV
+521 GALTGNV
-533 NAETDG
+533 TP
-539 YLAWDSGTVK
+539 
-549 ERIKISDRTATTD
+549 TTD
-562 PVFVFEQSR
+562 STLSL
-571 DGGDSYTSLLTIKG
+571 GTSDLKF
-585 NGQVQANTFV
+585 NTMYADIFY

-600 NAATATKLQTART
+600 NASTASIATKANILTTART

-640 SDGTGTAITTS
+640 SDGTGTAVTTS

-737 THNTYLPLAGGAMT
+737 THSYLPLSGGTMT
-751 GTISSSKTTNT
+751 GTISSSKTTGT
-762 YLAGSQGVA
+762 YLAGSQGTA

-807 YMSNKTIEAGTNNLD
+807 YMSNKTIEASNNNLD

-859 GNLSGNATTATTATK
+859 GNLAGNATTATTATK

-886 SGGVTGTATSF
+886 SGGVTGTATLF

>member
-13 YIENRILKIDSDENL
+13 YINNKIVKIDEDNNL
-28 IPSALTVSE
+28 IPSALAVSE

-57 ITDDAISNTNVYNFQ
+57 ITDDATSNTNVYNFQ

-101 LNGNAD
+101 LQGNAD
-107 TSTQIHVTE
+107 TSTQVYATE
-116 TSPTS
+116 TNPT
-121 TTNYRLVFTSASA
+121 TATNYNLVFTSATA
-134 TGNAHMRINNGDAQL
+134 TGNTHLRINNADAYLRIQ
-149 TILEGTASTPG
+149 EGTADAQGYES
-160 AEILSIGNGIASGT
+160 LYLGNAVVTGT
-174 AGNKR
+174 AGNKMGR
-179 GTFRLYSQS
+179 IILYSANSGSDNIQPV
-188 TGYDDITASNHTG
+188 NHTG
-201 QFIHTLPNSSGTL
+201 ALTHNLPSSSGTL
-214 LNSVNYTNYTV
+214 LNSANYTSYTV

-232 SGNWGINITGS
+232 SGTWGINITGS

-268 STNVKLSTIRRGC
+268 SANVQLSTIRRGTL
-281 SVGQSSSTTTNPWYK
+281 VGLSSASSNNQWFEFASISTQTP
-296 FADAE
+296 
-301 LDGNNYD
+301 NYD
-308 YHIIFNVYSSY
+308 AYIIFNVYSTYGSGQ
-319 SDNSNLLGILKAHV
+319 GILKAHL
-333 RTSATGTFSAGELKW
+333 RTNSSGQYQNSEFVW
-348 LIKSSSILSS
+348 LAKSSDLAL
-358 DFIFAYNTNIN
+358 DNFVLVHNTNTSPAI
-369 PTKVELWCRCP
+369 TELWCK
-380 IAYKGYHFDVISEG
+380 ITTGYKAYSFDVISEG
-394 TRTSRMSPLWNL
+394 QRTNRTTNIWTL
-406 YTTWTAGS
+406 YNTY
-414 AAEPTSDFEQVTSTN
+414 AANGEAIYTSDEGYEAEISTL
-429 ITIANNTSGNAGS
+429 TVLSNTVAS
-442 ATKLQTAR
+442 AQKLQTAR
-450 KINGVDFDGTKD
+450 KINGVAFDGTKD

-471 GHTILNSS
+471 GHVILNSS

-510 GISGNYLPLSG
+510 GTSGNYLPLSG

-549 ERIKISDRTATTD
+549 ERIKISDKTATTD

-571 DGGDSYTSLLTIKG
+571 NNGDSYTSLLTIKG

-640 SDGTGTAITTS
+640 SDGTGTAVTTS
-651 VNGSANVNL
+651 VNGSGNVNL

-737 THNTYLPLAGGAMT
+737 THSYLPLSGGTMT
-751 GTISSSKTTNT
+751 GTISSSKTTGT
-762 YLAGSQGVA
+762 YLAGSQGTA

-807 YMSNKTIEAGTNNLD
+807 YMSNKTIEAGNNNLD

-846 STKWLNVY
+846 TTKWLNVY

-859 GNLSGNATTATTATK
+859 GNLAGNATTATTATK

-886 SGGVTGTATSF
+886 SGGVTGTATAF

>member
-57 ITDDAISNTNVYNFQ
+57 ITDDATSNTNVYNFQ

-116 TSPTS
+116 TNPASA
-121 TTNYRLVFTSASA
+121 TNYRLVFTSASA
-134 TGNAHMRINNGDAQL
+134 TGNAHMRINNEDAQL
-149 TILEGTASTPG
+149 TILEGTTSTTG

-214 LNSVNYTNYTV
+214 LNSANYTSYTV
-225 TKTGTGA
+225 KKDGTGA
-232 SGNWGINITGS
+232 TGNWGINITGN

-268 STNVKLSTIRRGC
+268 SANVQLSTMRRGC
-281 SVGQSSSTTTNPWYK
+281 SVGQSGSTSANPWYK
-296 FADAE
+296 FADITV
-301 LDGNNYD
+301 DSSFVD
-308 YHIIFNVYSSY
+308 KHIIFFVYSSY
-319 SDNSNLLGILKAHV
+319 SDSSNMMGILKAHV
-333 RTSATGTFSAGELKW
+333 RTSSTGAFDAGELKW
-348 LIKSSSILSS
+348 LVRSSSITNT
-358 DFIFAYNTNIN
+358 DFVLAYNNTS
-369 PTKVELWCRCP
+369 PAKVELWCKCAIGYR
-380 IAYKGYHFDVISEG
+380 GYHFDVIAEG
-394 TRTSRMSPLWNL
+394 DRGSRSTRIWNL
-406 YTTWTAGS
+406 YNTWSAGS
-414 AAEPTSDFEQVTSTN
+414 EAEPTPGFTQVTSSA
-429 ITIANNTSGNAGS
+429 IIIVNNTSGNAGS

-450 KINGVDFDGTKD
+450 KINGVAFDGTKD

-495 VTDDASNDVTIITPS
+495 VTDDANNDVTIITPS
-510 GISGNYLPLSG
+510 GTSGNYLPLTG
-521 GTMTGDIHFSHV
+521 GTLSGNLYFNHTSSSKSGEIGWTAGTVRQKLLINDGA
-533 NAETDG
+533 AEIFVFQQSK
-539 YLAWDSGTVK
+539 DSGQTWLDLMT
-549 ERIKISDRTATTD
+549 IKSDSEVEATTFTGALNGNAKTATT
-562 PVFVFEQSR
+562 
-571 DGGDSYTSLLTIKG
+571 
-585 NGQVQANTFV
+585 
-595 GALSG
+595 
-600 NAATATKLQTART
+600 LQTART

-719 SANVTW
+719 SANITW

-737 THNTYLPLAGGAMT
+737 THSYLPLSGGTMT
-751 GTISSSKTTNT
+751 GTISSSKTTGT
-762 YLAGSQGVA
+762 YLAGSQGTA

-807 YMSNKTIEAGTNNLD
+807 YMSNKTIEASNNNLD

>member
-13 YIENRILKIDSDENL
+13 YINNKIVKIDEDNNL

-57 ITDDAISNTNVYNFQ
+57 ITDDATSNTNVYNFQ

-116 TSPTS
+116 TSPAS

-134 TGNAHMRINNGDAQL
+134 TGNTHMRINNGDAQL
-149 TILEGTASTPG
+149 TILEGTTSTTG

-268 STNVKLSTIRRGC
+268 SANVQLSTMRRGC
-281 SVGQSSSTTTNPWYK
+281 SVGQSSSTSTNPWYK
-296 FADAE
+296 FADITV
-301 LDGNNYD
+301 DSSYVD
-308 YHIIFNVYSSY
+308 KHIIFFVYSSY
-319 SDNSNLLGILKAHV
+319 SDSSNMMGILKAHV
-333 RTSATGTFSAGELKW
+333 KTSSTGTFDAGELKW
-348 LIKSSSILSS
+348 LVRGSSITNA
-358 DFIFAYNTNIN
+358 DFVLAYNNTS
-369 PTKVELWCRCP
+369 PAKVELWCKCAIGYR
-380 IAYKGYHFDVISEG
+380 GYHFDVIAEG
-394 TRTSRMSPLWNL
+394 DRGSRSTRIWNL
-406 YTTWTAGS
+406 YNTWTAGS
-414 AAEPTSDFEQVTSTN
+414 EAEPTPDFEQVTSTA
-429 ITIANNTSGNAGS
+429 ITIVNNTSGNASS

-495 VTDDASNDVTIITPS
+495 VIDDASNDVTIITPS

-521 GTMTGDIHFSHV
+521 GALTGNV
-533 NAETDG
+533 TP
-539 YLAWDSGTVK
+539 
-549 ERIKISDRTATTD
+549 TTD
-562 PVFVFEQSR
+562 STLSL
-571 DGGDSYTSLLTIKG
+571 GTSDLKF
-585 NGQVQANTFV
+585 NTMYADIFY

-600 NAATATKLQTART
+600 NASTASIATKANILTTART

-640 SDGTGTAITTS
+640 SDGTGTAVTTS

-719 SANVTW
+719 SANITW

-737 THNTYLPLAGGAMT
+737 THSYLPLSGGTMT
-751 GTISSSKTTNT
+751 GTISSSKTTGT
-762 YLAGSQGVA
+762 YLAGSQGTA

-790 SNGKFTLSVYQT
+790 SNGKFTLSIYQT

-807 YMSNKTIEAGTNNLD
+807 YMSNKTIEASTNNLD

-859 GNLSGNATTATTATK
+859 GNLAGNATTATTATK

-881 RTIAI
+881 RTIGI

>member
-13 YIENRILKIDSDENL
+13 YINNKIVKIDEDNNL
-28 IPSALTVSE
+28 IPSALAVSE

-57 ITDDAISNTNVYNFQ
+57 ITDDATSNTNVYNFQ

-149 TILEGTASTPG
+149 TILEGTTSTTG

-268 STNVKLSTIRRGC
+268 SANVQLSTMRRGC
-281 SVGQSSSTTTNPWYK
+281 SVGQSGSTSANPWYK
-296 FADAE
+296 FADITV
-301 LDGNNYD
+301 DSSFVD
-308 YHIIFNVYSSY
+308 KHIIFFVYSSY
-319 SDNSNLLGILKAHV
+319 SDNSNMMGILKAHV
-333 RTSATGTFSAGELKW
+333 RTSSTGAFDVGELKW
-348 LIKSSSILSS
+348 LVRSSSITNA
-358 DFIFAYNTNIN
+358 DFVLAYNNTS
-369 PTKVELWCRCP
+369 PAKVELWCKCGIGYR
-380 IAYKGYHFDVISEG
+380 GYHFDVIAEG
-394 TRTSRMSPLWNL
+394 DRGSRSTRIWNL
-406 YTTWTAGS
+406 YNTWTTGS
-414 AAEPTSDFEQVTSTN
+414 EAEPTPGFTQVTSTA
-429 ITIANNTSGNAGS
+429 ITIVNNTSGNAGS

-450 KINGVDFDGTKD
+450 KINGVAFDGTKD

-495 VTDDASNDVTIITPS
+495 VTDDANNDVTIITPS
-510 GISGNYLPLSG
+510 GTSGNYLPLSG
-521 GTMTGDIHFSHV
+521 GALTGNV
-533 NAETDG
+533 TP
-539 YLAWDSGTVK
+539 
-549 ERIKISDRTATTD
+549 TTD
-562 PVFVFEQSR
+562 STLSL
-571 DGGDSYTSLLTIKG
+571 GTSDLKF
-585 NGQVQANTFV
+585 NTMYADIFY

-600 NAATATKLQTART
+600 NASTASIATKANILTTART

-640 SDGTGTAITTS
+640 SDGTGTAVTTS

-719 SANVTW
+719 SANITW

-737 THNTYLPLAGGAMT
+737 THSYLPLSGGTMT
-751 GTISSSKTTNT
+751 GTISSSKTTGT
-762 YLAGSQGVA
+762 YLAGSQGTA

-807 YMSNKTIEAGTNNLD
+807 YMSNKTIEASNNNLD

-846 STKWLNVY
+846 TTKWLNVY

-859 GNLSGNATTATTATK
+859 GNLAGNATTATTATK

>member
-13 YIENRILKIDSDENL
+13 YINNKIVKIDEDNNL

-57 ITDDAISNTNVYNFQ
+57 ITDDATSNTNVYNFQ

-116 TSPTS
+116 TSPAS

-149 TILEGTASTPG
+149 TILEGTTSTTG

-259 VASAVNFDG
+259 VASAVNFNG
-268 STNVKLSTIRRGC
+268 SANVQLSTLRRGC
-281 SVGQSSSTTTNPWYK
+281 SVGQSSSTSANPWYK
-296 FADAE
+296 FADITV
-301 LDGNNYD
+301 DSSYVD
-308 YHIIFNVYSSY
+308 KHIIFFVYSSY
-319 SDNSNLLGILKAHV
+319 SDSSNMMGILKAHV
-333 RTSATGTFSAGELKW
+333 RTSSTGTFDVGELKW
-348 LIKSSSILSS
+348 LVRSSSITNA
-358 DFIFAYNTNIN
+358 DFVLAYNNTS
-369 PTKVELWCRCP
+369 PAKVELWCKCDVGYR
-380 IAYKGYHFDVISEG
+380 GYHFDVIAEG
-394 TRTSRMSPLWNL
+394 DRGSRSTRIWNL
-406 YTTWTAGS
+406 YNTWTAGS
-414 AAEPTSDFEQVTSTN
+414 EAEPTPDFEQVTSTA
-429 ITIANNTSGNAGS
+429 ITIVNNTSGNAGS

-450 KINGVDFDGTKD
+450 KINGVAFDGTKD

-495 VTDDASNDVTIITPS
+495 VTDDAHNDVTIITPS
-510 GISGNYLPLSG
+510 GTSGNYLPLSG
-521 GTMTGDIHFSHV
+521 GALTGNV
-533 NAETDG
+533 TP
-539 YLAWDSGTVK
+539 
-549 ERIKISDRTATTD
+549 TTD
-562 PVFVFEQSR
+562 STLSL
-571 DGGDSYTSLLTIKG
+571 GTSDLKF
-585 NGQVQANTFV
+585 NTMYADIFY

-640 SDGTGTAITTS
+640 SDGTGTAVTTS
-651 VNGSANVNL
+651 VNGSGNVNL

-737 THNTYLPLAGGAMT
+737 THSYLPLSGGTMT
-751 GTISSSKTTNT
+751 GTISSSKTTGT
-762 YLAGSQGVA
+762 YLAGSQGTA

-807 YMSNKTIEAGTNNLD
+807 YMSNKTIEASNNNLD

-859 GNLSGNATTATTATK
+859 GNLAGNATTATTATK

>member
-57 ITDDAISNTNVYNFQ
+57 ITDDATSNTNVYNFQ

-101 LNGNAD
+101 LQGNAN
-107 TSTQIHVTE
+107 TSTQVKVTQS
-116 TSPTS
+116 SPTS
-121 TTNYRLVFTSASA
+121 LTAYRLVFTDANA
-134 TGNAHMRINNGDAQL
+134 TGNANLRIDNVDAELQ
-149 TILEGTASTPG
+149 ILEGTTSQVG
-160 AEILSIGNGIASGT
+160 YEILNLGNNAKANTAS
-174 AGNKR
+174 NKY
-179 GTFRLYSQS
+179 GSMKLYSQG
-188 TGYDDITASNHTG
+188 TGFNQLVATTSDSDYTNY
-201 QFIHTLPNSSGTL
+201 LPAASGTL
-214 LNSVNYTNYTV
+214 LNSANYTSYTV
-225 TKTGTGA
+225 KKDGTGA
-232 SGNWGINITGS
+232 TGNWGINITGS

-268 STNVKLSTIRRGC
+268 SANVQLSTMRRGC
-281 SVGQSSSTTTNPWYK
+281 SVGQSSSTSTNPWYK
-296 FADAE
+296 FADITV
-301 LDGNNYD
+301 DSSFVD
-308 YHIIFNVYSSY
+308 KHIIFFVYSSY
-319 SDNSNLLGILKAHV
+319 SDNSNMMGILKAHV
-333 RTSATGTFSAGELKW
+333 RTSSTGAFDVGELKW
-348 LIKSSSILSS
+348 LVRSSSITNA
-358 DFIFAYNTNIN
+358 DFVLAYNNTS
-369 PTKVELWCRCP
+369 PAKVELWCKCAIGYR
-380 IAYKGYHFDVISEG
+380 GYHFDVIAEG
-394 TRTSRMSPLWNL
+394 DRGSRSTRIWNL
-406 YTTWTAGS
+406 YNTWTAGS
-414 AAEPTSDFEQVTSTN
+414 EAEPTPGFTQVTSTA
-429 ITIANNTSGNAGS
+429 ITIVNDTSGNAGS

-450 KINGVDFDGTKD
+450 KINGVAFDGTKD

-495 VTDDASNDVTIITPS
+495 VTDDAHNDVTIITPS
-510 GISGNYLPLSG
+510 GTSGNYLPLSG
-521 GTMTGDIHFSHV
+521 GALTGNV
-533 NAETDG
+533 TP
-539 YLAWDSGTVK
+539 
-549 ERIKISDRTATTD
+549 TTD
-562 PVFVFEQSR
+562 STLSL
-571 DGGDSYTSLLTIKG
+571 GTSDLKF
-585 NGQVQANTFV
+585 NTMYADIFY

-600 NAATATKLQTART
+600 NASTASIATKANTLTTPRT

-640 SDGTGTAITTS
+640 SDGTGTAVTTS

-719 SANVTW
+719 SANITW

-737 THNTYLPLAGGAMT
+737 THSYLPLSG
-751 GTISSSKTTNT
+751 GTITGPIS
-762 YLAGSQGVA
+762 VA
-771 VINSTAS
+771 FGGTWIDGYKGLNSIINSTAPASSQVTLWRKNLNS
-778 GGSYTTLLKANS
+778 GVGAVYAYTDMIGFSYQDNSAIEDNTNAVKYSVGLNDNGSFMPGISNLVDLGTS
-790 SNGKFTLSVYQT
+790 SY
-802 YMLLG
+802 
-807 YMSNKTIEAGTNNLD
+807 
-822 KSLRFLE
+822 
-829 DGTLIPGA
+829 
-837 SNVQNLGSS
+837 
-846 STKWLNVY
+846 KWKNVY

-859 GNLSGNATTATTATK
+859 GNLAGNATTATTATK

>member
-57 ITDDAISNTNVYNFQ
+57 ITDDATSNTNVYNFQ

-116 TSPTS
+116 TSPAS

-149 TILEGTASTPG
+149 TILEGTTSTTG

-243 AAKLTTPRS
+243 AAKLTTPRP

-268 STNVKLSTIRRGC
+268 SANVQLSTMRRGC
-281 SVGQSSSTTTNPWYK
+281 SVGQSSSTSTNPWYK
-296 FADAE
+296 FADITV
-301 LDGNNYD
+301 DSSYVD
-308 YHIIFNVYSSY
+308 KHIIFFVYSSY
-319 SDNSNLLGILKAHV
+319 SDSSNMMGILKAHV
-333 RTSATGTFSAGELKW
+333 RTSSTGTFDVGELKW
-348 LIKSSSILSS
+348 LVRGSSITNA
-358 DFIFAYNTNIN
+358 DFVLAYNNTS
-369 PTKVELWCRCP
+369 PAKVELWCKCAIGYR
-380 IAYKGYHFDVISEG
+380 GYHFDVIAEG
-394 TRTSRMSPLWNL
+394 DRGSRSTRIWNL
-406 YTTWTAGS
+406 YNTWTAGS
-414 AAEPTSDFEQVTSTN
+414 EAEPTPDFEQVTSTA
-429 ITIANNTSGNAGS
+429 ITIVNNTSGNASS

-533 NAETDG
+533 NAERDG

-549 ERIKISDRTATTD
+549 ERIKISDKTATTD

-571 DGGDSYTSLLTIKG
+571 NNGDSYTSLLTIKG

-640 SDGTGTAITTS
+640 SDGTGTAVTTS
-651 VNGSANVNL
+651 VNGSGNVNL

-719 SANVTW
+719 SANITW

-737 THNTYLPLAGGAMT
+737 THSYLPLSG
-751 GTISSSKTTNT
+751 GTITGPIS
-762 YLAGSQGVA
+762 VA
-771 VINSTAS
+771 FGGTWIDGYKGLNSIINSTAPASSQVTLWRKNLNS
-778 GGSYTTLLKANS
+778 GVGAVYAYTDMIGFSYQDNSAIEDNTNAVKYSVGLNDNGSFMPGISNLVDLGTS
-790 SNGKFTLSVYQT
+790 SY
-802 YMLLG
+802 
-807 YMSNKTIEAGTNNLD
+807 
-822 KSLRFLE
+822 
-829 DGTLIPGA
+829 
-837 SNVQNLGSS
+837 
-846 STKWLNVY
+846 KWKNVY

-859 GNLSGNATTATTATK
+859 GNLAGNATTATTATK

>member
-13 YIENRILKIDSDENL
+13 YINNKIVKIDEDNNL

-57 ITDDAISNTNVYNFQ
+57 ITDDATSNTNVYNFQ

-116 TSPTS
+116 TSPAS
-121 TTNYRLVFTSASA
+121 ATNYRLVFTSASA
-134 TGNAHMRINNGDAQL
+134 TGNAHMRINNGDVQL
-149 TILEGTASTPG
+149 TILEGTTSTTG

-225 TKTGTGA
+225 TKTGKGA

-268 STNVKLSTIRRGC
+268 SANVQLSTLRRGC
-281 SVGQSSSTTTNPWYK
+281 SVGQSSSTSANPWYK
-296 FADAE
+296 FADITV
-301 LDGNNYD
+301 DSSHVD
-308 YHIIFNVYSSY
+308 KHIIFFVYSSY
-319 SDNSNLLGILKAHV
+319 SDSSNMMGILKAHV
-333 RTSATGTFSAGELKW
+333 RTSSTGTFDVGELKW
-348 LIKSSSILSS
+348 LVRSSSITNA
-358 DFIFAYNTNIN
+358 DFVLAYNNTS
-369 PTKVELWCRCP
+369 PAKVELWCKCNVGYR
-380 IAYKGYHFDVISEG
+380 GYHFDVIAEG
-394 TRTSRMSPLWNL
+394 DRGSRSTRIWNL
-406 YTTWTAGS
+406 YNTWTAGS
-414 AAEPTSDFEQVTSTN
+414 EAEPTPDFEQVTSTA
-429 ITIANNTSGNAGS
+429 ITIVNNTSGNASS

-450 KINGVDFDGTKD
+450 KINGVAFDGTKD

-495 VTDDASNDVTIITPS
+495 VTDDAHNDVTIITPS
-510 GISGNYLPLSG
+510 GTSGNYLPLSG
-521 GTMTGDIHFSHV
+521 GALTGNV
-533 NAETDG
+533 TP
-539 YLAWDSGTVK
+539 
-549 ERIKISDRTATTD
+549 TTD
-562 PVFVFEQSR
+562 STLSL
-571 DGGDSYTSLLTIKG
+571 GTSDLKF
-585 NGQVQANTFV
+585 NTMYADIFY

-640 SDGTGTAITTS
+640 SDGTGTAVTTS
-651 VNGSANVNL
+651 VNGSGNVNL

-737 THNTYLPLAGGAMT
+737 THSYLPLSGGTMT
-751 GTISSSKTTNT
+751 GTISSSKTTGT
-762 YLAGSQGVA
+762 YLAGSQGTA

-807 YMSNKTIEAGTNNLD
+807 YMSNKTIEASNDNLD

-837 SNVQNLGSS
+837 SNVQNLGSF

-859 GNLSGNATTATTATK
+859 GNLAGNATTATTATK

>member
-57 ITDDAISNTNVYNFQ
+57 ITDDATSNTNVYNFQ

-116 TSPTS
+116 TNPASA
-121 TTNYRLVFTSASA
+121 TNYRLVFTSASA

-149 TILEGTASTPG
+149 TILEGTTSTTG

-188 TGYDDITASNHTG
+188 TGYDDITTSNHTG
-201 QFIHTLPNSSGTL
+201 QFIHTLPDSSGTL
-214 LNSVNYTNYTV
+214 LNSANYTSYTV
-225 TKTGTGA
+225 KKDGTGA
-232 SGNWGINITGS
+232 TGNWGINITGS

-268 STNVKLSTIRRGC
+268 SANVQLSALRRGC
-281 SVGQSSSTTTNPWYK
+281 SVGQSSSTSANPWYK
-296 FADAE
+296 FADITV
-301 LDGNNYD
+301 DSSFVD
-308 YHIIFNVYSSY
+308 KHIIFFVYSSY
-319 SDNSNLLGILKAHV
+319 SDSSNMMGILKAHV
-333 RTSATGTFSAGELKW
+333 RTSSTGTFDVGELKW
-348 LIKSSSILSS
+348 LVRSSSITNA
-358 DFIFAYNTNIN
+358 DFVLAYNNTS
-369 PTKVELWCRCP
+369 PAKVELWCKCDVGYR
-380 IAYKGYHFDVISEG
+380 GYHFDVIAEG
-394 TRTSRMSPLWNL
+394 DRGSRSTRIWNL
-406 YTTWTAGS
+406 YNTWTAGS
-414 AAEPTSDFEQVTSTN
+414 AAEPTAGFTQVTSTA
-429 ITIANNTSGNAGS
+429 ITIVNNTSGNASS

-450 KINGVDFDGTKD
+450 KINGVAFDGTKD

-495 VTDDASNDVTIITPS
+495 VTDDPHNDVTIITPS
-510 GISGNYLPLSG
+510 GTSGNYLPLSG
-521 GTMTGDIHFSHV
+521 GALTGNV
-533 NAETDG
+533 TP
-539 YLAWDSGTVK
+539 
-549 ERIKISDRTATTD
+549 TTD
-562 PVFVFEQSR
+562 STLSL
-571 DGGDSYTSLLTIKG
+571 GTSDLKF
-585 NGQVQANTFV
+585 NTMYADIFY

-600 NAATATKLQTART
+600 NASTASIATKANTLTTPRT

-640 SDGTGTAITTS
+640 SDGTGTAVTTS
-651 VNGSANVNL
+651 VNGSGNVNL

-719 SANVTW
+719 SANITW

-737 THNTYLPLAGGAMT
+737 TH
-751 GTISSSKTTNT
+751 
-762 YLAGSQGVA
+762 
-771 VINSTAS
+771 
-778 GGSYTTLLKANS
+778 
-790 SNGKFTLSVYQT
+790 
-802 YMLLG
+802 
-807 YMSNKTIEAGTNNLD
+807 
-822 KSLRFLE
+822 
-829 DGTLIPGA
+829 
-837 SNVQNLGSS
+837 
-846 STKWLNVY
+846 
-854 ATTFT
+854 
-859 GNLSGNATTATTATK
+859 
-874 ANQLTTA
+874 
-881 RTIAI
+881 
-886 SGGVTGTATSF
+886 
-897 NGTANITI
+897 
-905 PVTAVDAS
+905 
-913 KLTNKNTI
+913 

>member
-13 YIENRILKIDSDENL
+13 YINNKIVKIDEDNNL
-28 IPSALTVSE
+28 IPSLVSID
-37 YDNNQISISLADGNV
+37 DNLGTMTWNNGSVQ
-52 SQRIL
+52 QRIL
-57 ITDDAISNTNVYNFQ
+57 ITDDSTANTNVFNFQ
-72 QKNNPSQEYQDL
+72 QSTNSGTSFQDL

-107 TSTQIHVTE
+107 TSTQIYVTS
-116 TSPTS
+116 TSPATA
-121 TTNYRLVFTSASA
+121 TNYALIFSDIDNTGNTHLRFDNDLILNLIEGTTTTDGYERLMLGNRLA
-134 TGNAHMRINNGDAQL
+134 TG
-149 TILEGTASTPG
+149 TAD
-160 AEILSIGNGIASGT
+160 
-174 AGNKR
+174 NKQ
-179 GTFRLYSQS
+179 GVLRLYSSS
-188 TGYDDITASNHTG
+188 TGYDDIKSASHTNNL
-201 QFIHTLPNSSGTL
+201 IHTLPSSSGTL
-214 LNSVNYTNYTV
+214 LNSANYTDYTV

-268 STNVKLSTIRRGC
+268 SANVQLSTMRRGTL
-281 SVGQSSSTTTNPWYK
+281 VGLSSASSNNQWFEFASISTQTP
-296 FADAE
+296 
-301 LDGNNYD
+301 NYD
-308 YHIIFNVYSSY
+308 AYIIFNVYSTYGSGQ
-319 SDNSNLLGILKAHV
+319 GILKAHL
-333 RTSATGTFSAGELKW
+333 RTNSSGQYQNSEFVW
-348 LIKSSSILSS
+348 LAKSSDLAL
-358 DFIFAYNTNIN
+358 DNFVLVHNTNTSPAI
-369 PTKVELWCRCP
+369 TELWCK
-380 IAYKGYHFDVISEG
+380 ITTGYKAYSFDVISEG
-394 TRTSRMSPLWNL
+394 QRTNRTTNIWTL
-406 YTTWTAGS
+406 YNTY
-414 AAEPTSDFEQVTSTN
+414 AANGEAIYTSDEGYEAEISTL
-429 ITIANNTSGNAGS
+429 TVLSNTVAS
-442 ATKLQTAR
+442 AQKLQTAR
-450 KINGVDFDGTKD
+450 KINGVAFDGTKD
-462 ITIDAGGSG
+462 ITIDTGGSG
-471 GHTILNSS
+471 GHTILNSF

-495 VTDDASNDVTIITPS
+495 VTDDANNDVTIITPS
-510 GISGNYLPLSG
+510 GTSGNYLPLSG

-549 ERIKISDRTATTD
+549 ERIKISDKTATTD

-571 DGGDSYTSLLTIKG
+571 NNGDSYTSLLTIKG

-640 SDGTGTAITTS
+640 SDGTGTAVTTS

-719 SANVTW
+719 SANITW

-737 THNTYLPLAGGAMT
+737 THSYLPLSGGTMT
-751 GTISSSKTTNT
+751 GTISSSKTTDT
-762 YLAGSQGVA
+762 YLAGSQGTA

-807 YMSNKTIEAGTNNLD
+807 YMSNKTIEAGNNNLD

-846 STKWLNVY
+846 TTKWLNVY

>member
-13 YIENRILKIDSDENL
+13 YINNKIVKIDEDNNL

-57 ITDDAISNTNVYNFQ
+57 ITDDATSNTNVYNFQ

-116 TSPTS
+116 TSPAS

-134 TGNAHMRINNGDAQL
+134 TGNAHMRINNEDAQL
-149 TILEGTASTPG
+149 TILEGTTSTTG

-214 LNSVNYTNYTV
+214 LNSANYTSYTV
-225 TKTGTGA
+225 KKDGTGA
-232 SGNWGINITGS
+232 TGNWGINITGS

-268 STNVKLSTIRRGC
+268 SANVQLSTIRRGTL
-281 SVGQSSSTTTNPWYK
+281 VGLSSASSNNQWFEFASISTQTP
-296 FADAE
+296 
-301 LDGNNYD
+301 NYD
-308 YHIIFNVYSSY
+308 AYIIFNVYSTYGSGQ
-319 SDNSNLLGILKAHV
+319 GILKAHL
-333 RTSATGTFSAGELKW
+333 RTNSSGQYQNSEFVW
-348 LIKSSSILSS
+348 LAKSSDLAL
-358 DFIFAYNTNIN
+358 DNFVLVHNTNTSPAI
-369 PTKVELWCRCP
+369 TELWCK
-380 IAYKGYHFDVISEG
+380 ITTGYKAYSFDVISEG
-394 TRTSRMSPLWNL
+394 QRTNRTTNIWTL
-406 YTTWTAGS
+406 YNTY
-414 AAEPTSDFEQVTSTN
+414 AANGEAIYTSDEGYEAEISTL
-429 ITIANNTSGNAGS
+429 TVLSNTVAS
-442 ATKLQTAR
+442 AQKLQTAR
-450 KINGVDFDGTKD
+450 KINGVAFDGTKD
-462 ITIDAGGSG
+462 ITIDTGGSG

-533 NAETDG
+533 NAQRDG

-549 ERIKISDRTATTD
+549 ERIKISDKTATTD

-571 DGGDSYTSLLTIKG
+571 NNGDSYTSLLTIKG

-719 SANVTW
+719 SANITW

-737 THNTYLPLAGGAMT
+737 THSTYLPLAGGAMT

-762 YLAGSQGVA
+762 YLAGSQGVS

-807 YMSNKTIEAGTNNLD
+807 YMSNKTIEASTNNLD

-881 RTIAI
+881 RTIGI

>member
-13 YIENRILKIDSDENL
+13 YINNKIVKIDEDNNL
-28 IPSALTVSE
+28 IPSALAVSE

-57 ITDDAISNTNVYNFQ
+57 ITDDATSNTNVYNFQ

-101 LNGNAD
+101 LQGNAD
-107 TSTQIHVTE
+107 TSTQVYATE
-116 TSPTS
+116 TNPT
-121 TTNYRLVFTSASA
+121 TATNYNLVFTSATA
-134 TGNAHMRINNGDAQL
+134 TGNTHLRINNADAYLRIQ
-149 TILEGTASTPG
+149 EGTADAQGYES
-160 AEILSIGNGIASGT
+160 LYLGNAVVTGT
-174 AGNKR
+174 AGNKMGR
-179 GTFRLYSQS
+179 IILYSANSGSDNIQPV
-188 TGYDDITASNHTG
+188 NHTG
-201 QFIHTLPNSSGTL
+201 ALTHNLPSSSGTL
-214 LNSVNYTNYTV
+214 LNSANYTSYTV

-232 SGNWGINITGS
+232 SGTWGINITGS

-268 STNVKLSTIRRGC
+268 SANVQLSTIRRGTL
-281 SVGQSSSTTTNPWYK
+281 VGLSSASSNNQWFEFASISTQTP
-296 FADAE
+296 
-301 LDGNNYD
+301 NYD
-308 YHIIFNVYSSY
+308 AYIIFNVYSTYGSGQ
-319 SDNSNLLGILKAHV
+319 GILKAHL
-333 RTSATGTFSAGELKW
+333 RTNSSGQYQNSEFVW
-348 LIKSSSILSS
+348 LAKSSDLAL
-358 DFIFAYNTNIN
+358 DNFVLVHNTNTSPAI
-369 PTKVELWCRCP
+369 TELWCK
-380 IAYKGYHFDVISEG
+380 ITTGYKAYSFDVISEG
-394 TRTSRMSPLWNL
+394 QRTNRTTNIWTL
-406 YTTWTAGS
+406 YNTY
-414 AAEPTSDFEQVTSTN
+414 AANGEAIYTSDEGYEAEISTL
-429 ITIANNTSGNAGS
+429 TVLSNTVAS
-442 ATKLQTAR
+442 AQKLQTAR
-450 KINGVDFDGTKD
+450 KINGVAFDGTKD

-495 VTDDASNDVTIITPS
+495 VTDDATNDVTIITPS
-510 GISGNYLPLSG
+510 GTSGNYLPLTG
-521 GTMTGDIHFSHV
+521 GTLSGNLYFNHTSSSKSGEIGWTGGTVRQKLLINDGA
-533 NAETDG
+533 AEIFVFQQSK
-539 YLAWDSGTVK
+539 DSGQTWLDLMT
-549 ERIKISDRTATTD
+549 IKNDSEVEATTFTGALNGNAKTATT
-562 PVFVFEQSR
+562 
-571 DGGDSYTSLLTIKG
+571 
-585 NGQVQANTFV
+585 
-595 GALSG
+595 
-600 NAATATKLQTART
+600 LQTART

-640 SDGTGTAITTS
+640 SDGTGTAVTTS
-651 VNGSANVNL
+651 VNGSGNVNL

-751 GTISSSKTTNT
+751 GTISSSKTTGT
-762 YLAGSQGVA
+762 YLAGSQGTA

-807 YMSNKTIEAGTNNLD
+807 YMSNKTIEAGNNNLD

-846 STKWLNVY
+846 TTKWLNVY

-886 SGGVTGTATSF
+886 SGGVTGTATTF

>member
-13 YIENRILKIDSDENL
+13 YINNKIVKIDEDNNL

-57 ITDDAISNTNVYNFQ
+57 ITDDATSNTNVYNFQ

-116 TSPTS
+116 TSPAS

-134 TGNAHMRINNGDAQL
+134 TGNAHMRINNEDAQL
-149 TILEGTASTPG
+149 TILEGTTSTTG

-214 LNSVNYTNYTV
+214 LNSANYTSYTV
-225 TKTGTGA
+225 KKDGTGA
-232 SGNWGINITGS
+232 TGNWGINITGS

-268 STNVKLSTIRRGC
+268 SANVQLSTIRRGTL
-281 SVGQSSSTTTNPWYK
+281 VGLSSASSNNQWFEFASISTQTP
-296 FADAE
+296 
-301 LDGNNYD
+301 NYD
-308 YHIIFNVYSSY
+308 AYIIFNVYSTYGSGQ
-319 SDNSNLLGILKAHV
+319 GILKAHL
-333 RTSATGTFSAGELKW
+333 RTNSSGQYQNSEFVW
-348 LIKSSSILSS
+348 LAKSSDLAL
-358 DFIFAYNTNIN
+358 DNFVLVHNTNTSPAI
-369 PTKVELWCRCP
+369 TELWCK
-380 IAYKGYHFDVISEG
+380 ITTGYKAYSFDVISEG
-394 TRTSRMSPLWNL
+394 QRTNRTTNIWTL
-406 YTTWTAGS
+406 YNTY
-414 AAEPTSDFEQVTSTN
+414 AANGEAIYTSDEGYEAEISTL
-429 ITIANNTSGNAGS
+429 TVLSNTVAS
-442 ATKLQTAR
+442 AQKLQTAR
-450 KINGVDFDGTKD
+450 KINGVAFDGTKD
-462 ITIDAGGSG
+462 ITIDTGGSG

-495 VTDDASNDVTIITPS
+495 VTDDANNDVTIITPS

-533 NAETDG
+533 NAERDG

-549 ERIKISDRTATTD
+549 ERIKISDKTATTD

-571 DGGDSYTSLLTIKG
+571 NNGDSYTSLLTIKG

-640 SDGTGTAITTS
+640 SDGTGTAVTTS
-651 VNGSANVNL
+651 VNGSGNVNL

-737 THNTYLPLAGGAMT
+737 THSTYLPLAGGAMT

-762 YLAGSQGVA
+762 YLAGSRGVA

-807 YMSNKTIEAGTNNLD
+807 YMSNKTIEASTNNLD

-881 RTIAI
+881 RTIGI

>member
-57 ITDDAISNTNVYNFQ
+57 ITDDATSNTNVYNFQ

-116 TSPTS
+116 TSPAS

-149 TILEGTASTPG
+149 TILEGTTSTTG

-225 TKTGTGA
+225 TKAGTGA

-243 AAKLTTPRS
+243 AAKLTTPRP

-268 STNVKLSTIRRGC
+268 SANVQLSTMRRGC
-281 SVGQSSSTTTNPWYK
+281 SVGQSSSTSTNPWYK
-296 FADAE
+296 FADITV
-301 LDGNNYD
+301 DSSYVD
-308 YHIIFNVYSSY
+308 KHIIFFVYSSY
-319 SDNSNLLGILKAHV
+319 SDSSNMMGILKAHV
-333 RTSATGTFSAGELKW
+333 RTSSTGTFDVGELKW
-348 LIKSSSILSS
+348 LVRGSSITNA
-358 DFIFAYNTNIN
+358 DFVLAYNNTS
-369 PTKVELWCRCP
+369 PAKVELWCKCAIGYR
-380 IAYKGYHFDVISEG
+380 GYHFDVIAEG
-394 TRTSRMSPLWNL
+394 DRGNRSTRIWNL
-406 YTTWTAGS
+406 YNTWTAGS
-414 AAEPTSDFEQVTSTN
+414 AAEPTAGFTQVTSTA
-429 ITIANNTSGNAGS
+429 ITIVNDTSGNAGS

-495 VTDDASNDVTIITPS
+495 VTDDANNDVTIITPS
-510 GISGNYLPLSG
+510 GTSGNYLPLTG
-521 GTMTGDIHFSHV
+521 GTLSGNLYFNHTSSSKSGEIGWTAGTVRQKLLINDGA
-533 NAETDG
+533 AEIFVFQQSK
-539 YLAWDSGTVK
+539 DSGQTWLDLMT
-549 ERIKISDRTATTD
+549 IKNDSEVEATTFTGALNGNAKTATT
-562 PVFVFEQSR
+562 
-571 DGGDSYTSLLTIKG
+571 
-585 NGQVQANTFV
+585 
-595 GALSG
+595 
-600 NAATATKLQTART
+600 LQTART

-640 SDGTGTAITTS
+640 SDGTGTAVTTS

-719 SANVTW
+719 SANITW

-737 THNTYLPLAGGAMT
+737 THSYLPLSGGTMT
-751 GTISSSKTTNT
+751 GTISSSKTTGT
-762 YLAGSQGVA
+762 YLAGSQGTA

-807 YMSNKTIEAGTNNLD
+807 YMSNKTIEAGNNNLD

-846 STKWLNVY
+846 TNKWLNVY

-921 KASEINNNKHWIP
+921 KASEINNNKHWVP

>member
-57 ITDDAISNTNVYNFQ
+57 ITDDATSNTNVYNFQ

-107 TSTQIHVTE
+107 TSTQIHITE
-116 TSPTS
+116 TSPAS

-149 TILEGTASTPG
+149 TILEGTTSTTG

-243 AAKLTTPRS
+243 AAKLTTPRP

-268 STNVKLSTIRRGC
+268 SANVQLSTMRRGC
-281 SVGQSSSTTTNPWYK
+281 SVGQSSSTSTNPWYK
-296 FADAE
+296 FADITVDSSYA
-301 LDGNNYD
+301 DK
-308 YHIIFNVYSSY
+308 HIIFFVYSSY
-319 SDNSNLLGILKAHV
+319 SDSSNMMGILKAHV
-333 RTSATGTFSAGELKW
+333 RTSSTGTFNVGELKW
-348 LIKSSSILSS
+348 LVRSSSITNA
-358 DFIFAYNTNIN
+358 DFVLAYNNTS
-369 PTKVELWCRCP
+369 PAKVELWCKCAIGYR
-380 IAYKGYHFDVISEG
+380 GYHFDVIAEG
-394 TRTSRMSPLWNL
+394 DRGSRSTRIWNL
-406 YTTWTAGS
+406 YNTWSAGS
-414 AAEPTSDFEQVTSTN
+414 KAEPTPGFTQVTSIA
-429 ITIANNTSGNAGS
+429 ITIVNDTSGNAGS

-450 KINGVDFDGTKD
+450 KINGVAFDGTKD

-495 VTDDASNDVTIITPS
+495 VTDDARNDVTIITPS
-510 GISGNYLPLSG
+510 GTSGNYLPLSG
-521 GTMTGDIHFSHV
+521 GALTGNV
-533 NAETDG
+533 TP
-539 YLAWDSGTVK
+539 
-549 ERIKISDRTATTD
+549 TTD
-562 PVFVFEQSR
+562 STLSL
-571 DGGDSYTSLLTIKG
+571 GTSDLKF
-585 NGQVQANTFV
+585 NTMYADIFY

-640 SDGTGTAITTS
+640 SDGTGTAVTTS

-737 THNTYLPLAGGAMT
+737 THSTYLPLAGGAMT

-807 YMSNKTIEAGTNNLD
+807 YMSNDTIEASTNKLD
-822 KSLRFLE
+822 KSWRFLE

>member
-57 ITDDAISNTNVYNFQ
+57 ITDDATSNTNVYNFQ

-116 TSPTS
+116 TSPAS

-149 TILEGTASTPG
+149 TILEGTTSTTG

-214 LNSVNYTNYTV
+214 LNSANYTSYTV
-225 TKTGTGA
+225 KKDGTGA
-232 SGNWGINITGS
+232 TGNWGINITGS

-268 STNVKLSTIRRGC
+268 SANVQLSTMRRGC
-281 SVGQSSSTTTNPWYK
+281 SVGQSSSTSTNPWYK
-296 FADAE
+296 FADITV
-301 LDGNNYD
+301 DSSYVD
-308 YHIIFNVYSSY
+308 KHIIFFVYSSY
-319 SDNSNLLGILKAHV
+319 SDSSNMMGILKAHV
-333 RTSATGTFSAGELKW
+333 RTSSTGTFDVGELKW
-348 LIKSSSILSS
+348 LVRGSSITNA
-358 DFIFAYNTNIN
+358 DFVLAYNNTS
-369 PTKVELWCRCP
+369 PAKVELWCKCAIGYR
-380 IAYKGYHFDVISEG
+380 GYHFDVIAEG
-394 TRTSRMSPLWNL
+394 DRGSRSTRIWNL
-406 YTTWTAGS
+406 YNTWSAGS
-414 AAEPTSDFEQVTSTN
+414 EAEPTPDFEQVTSTA
-429 ITIANNTSGNAGS
+429 ITIVNNTSGNASS

-521 GTMTGDIHFSHV
+521 GALTGNV
-533 NAETDG
+533 TP
-539 YLAWDSGTVK
+539 
-549 ERIKISDRTATTD
+549 TTD
-562 PVFVFEQSR
+562 STLSL
-571 DGGDSYTSLLTIKG
+571 GTSDLKF
-585 NGQVQANTFV
+585 NTMYADIFY

-640 SDGTGTAITTS
+640 SDGTGTAVTTS
-651 VNGSANVNL
+651 VNGSSNVNL

-762 YLAGSQGVA
+762 YLAGSQGIA

-807 YMSNKTIEAGTNNLD
+807 YMSNKTIEASTNNLD

-829 DGTLIPGA
+829 DGTLIPGT

>member
-57 ITDDAISNTNVYNFQ
+57 ITDDATSNTNVYNFQ

-116 TSPTS
+116 TSPAS
-121 TTNYRLVFTSASA
+121 STNYRLVFTSASA

-149 TILEGTASTPG
+149 TILEGTTNTPG

-174 AGNKR
+174 VGNKR

-268 STNVKLSTIRRGC
+268 SANVQLSTMRRGC
-281 SVGQSSSTTTNPWYK
+281 SVGQSSSTSTNPWYK
-296 FADAE
+296 FADITV
-301 LDGNNYD
+301 DSSYVD
-308 YHIIFNVYSSY
+308 KHIIFFVYSSY
-319 SDNSNLLGILKAHV
+319 SDSSNMMGILKAHV
-333 RTSATGTFSAGELKW
+333 RTSSTGTFDVGELKW
-348 LIKSSSILSS
+348 LVRGSSITNA
-358 DFIFAYNTNIN
+358 DFVLAYNNTS
-369 PTKVELWCRCP
+369 PAKVELWCKCAIGYR
-380 IAYKGYHFDVISEG
+380 GYHFDVIAEG
-394 TRTSRMSPLWNL
+394 DRGSRSTRIWNL
-406 YTTWTAGS
+406 YNTWTAGS
-414 AAEPTSDFEQVTSTN
+414 AAEPTAGFTQVTSTA
-429 ITIANNTSGNAGS
+429 ITIVNNTSGNAGS

-495 VTDDASNDVTIITPS
+495 VTDDARNDVTIITPS
-510 GISGNYLPLSG
+510 GTSGNYLPLTG
-521 GTMTGDIHFSHV
+521 GTLSGNLYFNRTSSSKPGEIGWTGGTVRQKLLINDGA
-533 NAETDG
+533 AEIFVFQQSK
-539 YLAWDSGTVK
+539 DSGQTWLDLMT
-549 ERIKISDRTATTD
+549 IKYGSEVEATTFTGALNGNAKTATT
-562 PVFVFEQSR
+562 
-571 DGGDSYTSLLTIKG
+571 
-585 NGQVQANTFV
+585 
-595 GALSG
+595 
-600 NAATATKLQTART
+600 LQTART

-640 SDGTGTAITTS
+640 SDGTGTAVTTS

-719 SANVTW
+719 SANITW

-737 THNTYLPLAGGAMT
+737 TH
-751 GTISSSKTTNT
+751 
-762 YLAGSQGVA
+762 
-771 VINSTAS
+771 
-778 GGSYTTLLKANS
+778 
-790 SNGKFTLSVYQT
+790 
-802 YMLLG
+802 
-807 YMSNKTIEAGTNNLD
+807 
-822 KSLRFLE
+822 
-829 DGTLIPGA
+829 
-837 SNVQNLGSS
+837 
-846 STKWLNVY
+846 
-854 ATTFT
+854 
-859 GNLSGNATTATTATK
+859 
-874 ANQLTTA
+874 
-881 RTIAI
+881 
-886 SGGVTGTATSF
+886 
-897 NGTANITI
+897 
-905 PVTAVDAS
+905 
-913 KLTNKNTI
+913 
-921 KASEINNNKHWIP
+921 KASEINNDKHWIP

>member
-13 YIENRILKIDSDENL
+13 YINNKIVKIDEDNNL

-57 ITDDAISNTNVYNFQ
+57 ITDDATSNTNVYNFQ

-116 TSPTS
+116 TSPAS
-121 TTNYRLVFTSASA
+121 ATNYRLVFTSASA
-134 TGNAHMRINNGDAQL
+134 TGNAHMRINDGDAQL
-149 TILEGTASTPG
+149 TILEGTTSTTG

-214 LNSVNYTNYTV
+214 LNSANYTSYTV
-225 TKTGTGA
+225 KKDGTGA
-232 SGNWGINITGS
+232 TGNWGINITGS

-268 STNVKLSTIRRGC
+268 SADVQLSTLRRGC
-281 SVGQSSSTTTNPWYK
+281 SVGQSSSTSANPWYK
-296 FADAE
+296 FADITV
-301 LDGNNYD
+301 DSSFVD
-308 YHIIFNVYSSY
+308 KHIIFFVYSSY
-319 SDNSNLLGILKAHV
+319 SDNSNMMGILKAHV
-333 RTSATGTFSAGELKW
+333 RTSSTGAFDAGELKW
-348 LIKSSSILSS
+348 LVRSSSITND
-358 DFIFAYNTNIN
+358 DFVLAYNNTS
-369 PTKVELWCRCP
+369 PAKVELWCKCAIGYR
-380 IAYKGYHFDVISEG
+380 GYHFDVIAEG
-394 TRTSRMSPLWNL
+394 DRGSRSTRIWNL
-406 YTTWTAGS
+406 YNTWTAGS
-414 AAEPTSDFEQVTSTN
+414 EAEPTPGFTQVPSTA
-429 ITIANNTSGNAGS
+429 ITIVNDTSGNAGS

-495 VTDDASNDVTIITPS
+495 VTDDAHNDVTIITPS
-510 GISGNYLPLSG
+510 GTSGNYLPLSG
-521 GTMTGDIHFSHV
+521 GALTGNV
-533 NAETDG
+533 TP
-539 YLAWDSGTVK
+539 
-549 ERIKISDRTATTD
+549 TTD
-562 PVFVFEQSR
+562 STLSL
-571 DGGDSYTSLLTIKG
+571 GTSDLKF
-585 NGQVQANTFV
+585 NTMYADIFY

-600 NAATATKLQTART
+600 NASTASIATKANILTTART

-631 TARNIGIVN
+631 TVRNIGIVN
-640 SDGTGTAITTS
+640 SDGTGTAVTTS

-719 SANVTW
+719 SANITW

-737 THNTYLPLAGGAMT
+737 THSYLPLSG
-751 GTISSSKTTNT
+751 GTITGPIS
-762 YLAGSQGVA
+762 VA
-771 VINSTAS
+771 FGGTWIDGYKGLNSIINSTAPASSQVTLWRKNLNS
-778 GGSYTTLLKANS
+778 GVGAVYAYTDMIGFSYQDNSAIEDNTNAVKYSVGLNDNGSFMPGISNLVDLGTS
-790 SNGKFTLSVYQT
+790 SY
-802 YMLLG
+802 
-807 YMSNKTIEAGTNNLD
+807 
-822 KSLRFLE
+822 
-829 DGTLIPGA
+829 
-837 SNVQNLGSS
+837 
-846 STKWLNVY
+846 KWKNVY

-859 GNLSGNATTATTATK
+859 GNLAGNATTATTATK

>member
-13 YIENRILKIDSDENL
+13 YINNKIVKIDEDNNL
-28 IPSALTVSE
+28 IPSALAVSE

-57 ITDDAISNTNVYNFQ
+57 ITDDATSNTNVYNFQ

-116 TSPTS
+116 TSPAS
-121 TTNYRLVFTSASA
+121 ATNYSLVFTSASA
-134 TGNAHMRINNGDAQL
+134 TGNAHMRINDGDAQL
-149 TILEGTASTPG
+149 TILEGTTSTTG

-174 AGNKR
+174 AGNKK

-188 TGYDDITASNHTG
+188 TGYDDIKASNHTG

-243 AAKLTTPRS
+243 ATKLTTPRS

-268 STNVKLSTIRRGC
+268 SANVQLSTLRRGC
-281 SVGQSSSTTTNPWYK
+281 SVGQSGSTSTNPWYK
-296 FADAE
+296 FADITV
-301 LDGNNYD
+301 DSSYVD
-308 YHIIFNVYSSY
+308 KHIIFFVYSSY
-319 SDNSNLLGILKAHV
+319 SDSSNMMGILKAHV
-333 RTSATGTFSAGELKW
+333 RTSSTGTFDIGELKW
-348 LIKSSSILSS
+348 LVRSSNITNA
-358 DFIFAYNTNIN
+358 DFVLAYNNTS
-369 PTKVELWCRCP
+369 PAKVELWCKCDVGYR
-380 IAYKGYHFDVISEG
+380 GYHFDVIAEG
-394 TRTSRMSPLWNL
+394 DRGSRSTRIWNL
-406 YTTWTAGS
+406 YNTWTAGS
-414 AAEPTSDFEQVTSTN
+414 EAEPTPDFEQVTSTA
-429 ITIANNTSGNAGS
+429 ITIVNNTSGNASS

-462 ITIDAGGSG
+462 ITIDAGGSGGSG

-521 GTMTGDIHFSHV
+521 GALTGNV
-533 NAETDG
+533 TP
-539 YLAWDSGTVK
+539 
-549 ERIKISDRTATTD
+549 TTD
-562 PVFVFEQSR
+562 STLSL
-571 DGGDSYTSLLTIKG
+571 GTSDLKF
-585 NGQVQANTFV
+585 NTMYADIFY

-600 NAATATKLQTART
+600 NASTASIATKANILTTART

-640 SDGTGTAITTS
+640 SDGTGTAVTTS

-719 SANVTW
+719 SANITW

-737 THNTYLPLAGGAMT
+737 THSYLPLSG
-751 GTISSSKTTNT
+751 GTITGPIS
-762 YLAGSQGVA
+762 VA
-771 VINSTAS
+771 FGGTWIDGYKGLNSIINSTAPASSQVTLWRKNLNS
-778 GGSYTTLLKANS
+778 GVGAVYAYTDMIGFSYQDNSAIEDNTNAVKYSVGLNDNGSFMPGISNLVDLGTS
-790 SNGKFTLSVYQT
+790 SY
-802 YMLLG
+802 
-807 YMSNKTIEAGTNNLD
+807 
-822 KSLRFLE
+822 
-829 DGTLIPGA
+829 
-837 SNVQNLGSS
+837 
-846 STKWLNVY
+846 KWKNVY

-859 GNLSGNATTATTATK
+859 GNLAGNATTATTATK

-886 SGGVTGTATSF
+886 SGGVTGTATAF

>member
-1 MAKFLS
+1 MANLGNTI
-7 KINSPD
+7 ING
-13 YIENRILKIDSDENL
+13 ILRVTGPI
-28 IPSALTVSE
+28 
-37 YDNNQISISLADGNV
+37 
-52 SQRIL
+52 R
-57 ITDDAISNTNVYNFQ
+57 
-72 QKNNPSQEYQDL
+72 
-84 MVIKDN
+84 
-90 GHVVANVFEGN
+90 
-101 LNGNAD
+101 GNAD
-107 TSTQIHVTE
+107 
-116 TSPTS
+116 
-121 TTNYRLVFTSASA
+121 SAS
-134 TGNAHMRINNGDAQL
+134 
-149 TILEGTASTPG
+149 
-160 AEILSIGNGIASGT
+160 
-174 AGNKR
+174 
-179 GTFRLYSQS
+179 
-188 TGYDDITASNHTG
+188 
-201 QFIHTLPNSSGTL
+201 
-214 LNSVNYTNYTV
+214 
-225 TKTGTGA
+225 
-232 SGNWGINITGS
+232 
-243 AAKLTTPRS
+243 
-252 FSITGDT
+252 
-259 VASAVNFDG
+259 
-268 STNVKLSTIRRGC
+268 
-281 SVGQSSSTTTNPWYK
+281 
-296 FADAE
+296 
-301 LDGNNYD
+301 
-308 YHIIFNVYSSY
+308 
-319 SDNSNLLGILKAHV
+319 
-333 RTSATGTFSAGELKW
+333 
-348 LIKSSSILSS
+348 
-358 DFIFAYNTNIN
+358 
-369 PTKVELWCRCP
+369 
-380 IAYKGYHFDVISEG
+380 
-394 TRTSRMSPLWNL
+394 
-406 YTTWTAGS
+406 
-414 AAEPTSDFEQVTSTN
+414 
-429 ITIANNTSGNAGS
+429 
-442 ATKLQTAR
+442 KLQTPR
-450 KINGVDFDGTKD
+450 KINGVNFDGTQD
-462 ITIDAGGSG
+462 ITIEAGSS
-471 GHTILNSS
+471 GHTIINSS

-484 QRSKLRFNNAT
+484 QRSKLKFMNST
-495 VTDDASNDVTIITPS
+495 ISDDATNDMTIITPA
-510 GISGNYLPLSG
+510 GVTGNYLPLSG
-521 GTMTGDIHFSHV
+521 GTMTGNISFSHV
-533 NAETDG
+533 NASVDG
-539 YLAWDSGTVK
+539 HLEWNSGTVK
-549 ERIKISDRTATTD
+549 ERITICDRTATTD
-562 PVFVFEQSR
+562 PVFIFEQSR
-571 DGGDSYTSLLTIKG
+571 DSGSSYPALLTI
-585 NGQVQANTFV
+585 NGDGEIIAKTFT

-600 NAATATKLQTART
+600 NASTATKLQTART

-640 SDGTGTAITTS
+640 SDGTGTAVTTS

-719 SANVTW
+719 SANITW

-737 THNTYLPLAGGAMT
+737 THSYLPLSGGTMT
-751 GTISSSKTTNT
+751 GTISSSKTTGT
-762 YLAGSQGVA
+762 YLAGSQGTA

-807 YMSNKTIEAGTNNLD
+807 YMSNKTIEASNNNLD

-859 GNLSGNATTATTATK
+859 GNLAGNATTATTATK

-886 SGGVTGTATSF
+886 SGGVTGTATAF